1 MTNETID
8 QTTTPDQTLNQT
20 DFVPQRFINN
30 LQAAFIKVDNAV
42 ASFDPD
48 QKPIVDKNDRDNRQA
63 FEKISQLREE
73 YANKAIKNPTKKN
86 QYFSD
91 FINKSN
97 DLINKDN
104 LIAVD
109 SSVDSFKKFGDQ
121 RYQIF
126 TSWVSLQ
133 KDPSKINTQQIQNF
147 MENIIQPPISD
158 DKEKAEFLRSAKQS
172 FAGIIIGNQ
181 IRSDEKFMGVFD
193 EFLKARQEAE
203 KNAEPTGGDW
213 LDIFL
218 SFVFNKKQSS
228 DLKETLHQEP
238 RPDFEQNIATTTTD
252 IQGLPPEARDL
263 LDERGNF
270 SKFTLGDME
279 MLDVEGVADKDP
291 NYKFNQLLIH
301 NNALSSV
308 LMGSHS
314 GIEPE
319 KVSLLY
325 GDNGGPEA
333 RHDWNATVGYKNQQ
347 GSNVATLINAHL
359 NNGSGLVIAGNENG
373 IKNPSFYLY
382 KQDQLTGLKQ
392 ALSQEEIQNKV
403 DFMEF
408 LAQNNAKLD
417 NLSEKEKEKF
427 QTEIGNFQ
435 KDRKAYLDA
444 LGSDHIAFVSKK
456 DPKHLALV
464 TEFGNGEVSY
474 TLKDYGKKQDKALD
488 GETKTTLQGSLKYD
502 GVMFVDYS
510 NFKYTNV
517 SKSPDKG
524 LGATNGVSHLEANFS
539 KVAVFN
545 LPNLN
550 NLAITNYI
558 RRDLEDKLWAKGLSP
573 QEANKLIKDFLN
585 SNKELVGKVSNF
597 NKAVAEAKNTGNYDE
612 VKKAQKDLEKSLRKR
627 ESLEKEVAKKLES
640 RNDNKNR
647 MEAKAQANS
656 QKDKIFALIN
666 KEASKEA
673 RAAAFDPNLKG
684 VRSELSDK
692 LENINKNLK
701 DFGKSF
707 DELKNGK
714 NNDFSKAEETLK
726 ALKDSVKDLGINPEW
741 ISKIEN
747 LNAALNDFKNG
758 KNKDFSKV
766 TQAKSDLENSIKDV
780 IINQKI
786 TDKVDNLNQAVSETK
801 LTGNFSKVE
810 QALAELKNL
819 SLDLGKNSDLQFVR
833 DGVRG
838 TLVGNGLSKTEATT
852 LTKNFSDIRKELSE
866 KLFGKSNNNNN
877 GLKNN
882 EEPIYAQVNKKKA
895 GQATS
900 PEEPIYAQVARKMSV
915 KIDQLNEAASAI
927 NRKIDRINKIA
938 SAGKGVGGFSGAGQ
952 SASPEEPIYAQ
963 VAKKVS
969 AKIDQLNESASAIN
983 RKIDRI
989 NKIASAGKGV
999 GGFSGAGQSASP
1011 EEPIYAQ
1018 VAKKVRAKIDQLNE
1032 SASAINRKMDRI
1044 NKIAS
1049 AGKGVGGFRG
1059 AGQSASPEE
1068 PIYAQV
1074 AKKVR
1079 AKIDQLNE
1087 SASAINRKMDR
1098 INKIASAGKGVG
1110 GFSGAGQSASPE
1122 EPLYAQVAKKVR
1134 AKIDQLNES
1143 ASAINRKIDRINK
1156 IASAGKGVGGFRGA
1170 GQSASP
1176 EEPIYAQVAKKVSAK
1191 IDQLNE
1197 SASAINRKMDR
1208 INKIASAG
1216 KGVGGFSGAGQSASP
1231 EEPLYA
1237 QVAKKVSAKIDQLN
1251 ESASAINRKIDRI
1264 NKIASAGKGV
1274 GGFSGAGQSASPEEP
1289 LYAQVAKKV
1298 RAKIDQLNESASA
1311 INRKMDR
1318 INKIASAGK
1327 GVGGFR
1333 GAGQS
1338 ASPEEPL
1345 YAQVAKKVSAKIDQ
1359 LNESASAINRKI
1371 DRINKIASAGKGVGG
1386 FRGAGQSASPEEPL
1400 YAQVAK
1406 KVRAK
1411 IDQLNESASA
1421 INRKID
1427 RINKIASAGKGV
1439 GGFRGAGQS
1448 ASPEEPLYAQVA
1460 KKVRAKI
1467 DQLNESA
1474 SAINRKI
1481 DRINKIASAG
1491 KGVGGFSGA
1500 GQSASPEEPLYAQ
1513 VAKKV
1518 RAKIDQLNE
1527 SASAINRKM
1536 DRINKIASAGKGV
1549 GGFRGAGQSASPEE
1563 PLYAQVAKKVSAKI
1577 DQLNESASAINRK
1590 MDRINKIASAGKGV
1604 GGFRGAGQSAS
1615 PEEPIYAQVAKK
1627 VSAKIDQLNESASAI
1642 NRKMDR
1648 INKIASAGKG
1658 VGGFRGAGQSASPEE
1673 PLYAQV
1679 AKKVSAKIDQLNESA
1694 SAINRKIDR
1703 INKIA
1708 SAGKGVGGFSG
1719 AGQSASPEEPIYA
1732 QVAKKVSAKIDQLN
1746 ESASAINRKIDRIN
1760 KIASAGKGVGGFS
1773 GAGQS
1778 ASPEPIYATID
1789 FDEANQ
1795 AGFSLRRSAAV
1806 NDLSKVGLSREQEL
1820 TRRIGDLNQAVSEAK
1835 AGHFDKLEQK
1845 IDELK
1850 DSTKKNA
1857 LKLWVESA
1865 KQVPTGLQAK
1875 LDNYA
1880 TNSHTRI
1887 NSNVQS
1893 GTINEKA
1900 TGMLTQKNP
1909 EWLKLVNDK
1918 IVAHNVGSAH
1928 LSEYDKIGFN
1938 QKNMK
1943 DYSDSFKFSTKL
1955 NNAVKDIKSSFV
1967 QFLTNT
1973 FSTGSYSLMKA
1984 NVEHGVKNT
1993 TKGGFQKS

>member
-8 QTTTPDQTLNQT
+8 QATTPDQTPNQT

-30 LQAAFIKVDNAV
+30 LQVAFIKVDNAV
-42 ASFDPD
+42 ASFDPN

-73 YANKAIKNPTKKN
+73 YANKAIKNPAKKN

-133 KDPSKINTQQIQNF
+133 KDPSKINTQQIRNF

-181 IRSDEKFMGVFD
+181 IRSDQKFMGVFD
-193 EFLKARQEAE
+193 ESLKERQEAE
-203 KNAEPTGGDW
+203 KNAEPAGDW

-238 RPDFEQNIATTTTD
+238 RPDFEQNLATTTTD

-270 SKFTLGDME
+270 FKFTLGDME

-308 LMGSHS
+308 LMGGHS
-314 GIEPE
+314 NTEPE

-347 GSNVATLINAHL
+347 GSNVTTLINAHL
-359 NNGSGLVIAGNENG
+359 NNGSGLIIAGNENG

-382 KQDQLTGLKQ
+382 KEDQLTGLKQ
-392 ALSQEEIQNKV
+392 AMSQEEIQNKV

-408 LAQNNAKLD
+408 LARNNAKLD

-427 QTEIGNFQ
+427 KTEIGNFQ

-444 LGSDHIAFVSKK
+444 LGNDHIAFVSKK

-510 NFKYTNV
+510 NFKYTNA

-524 LGATNGVSHLEANFS
+524 VGATNGVSHLEANFS

-550 NLAITNYI
+550 NLAITNHI
-558 RRDLEDKLWAKGLSP
+558 RRDLEDKLLAKGLSP

-627 ESLEKEVAKKLES
+627 EHLEKEVVKKLES

-673 RAAAFDPNLKG
+673 RAAAFDPSLQDI
-684 VRSELSDK
+684 RSELSDK

-707 DELKNGK
+707 DDFKNGK

-780 IINQKI
+780 TINQKI
-786 TDKVDNLNQAVSETK
+786 TDGVDNLNQAVSEAK

-819 SLDLGKNSDLQFVR
+819 SLDQKNESFNVGKNSDLQSVR
-833 DGVRG
+833 DSVRG

-852 LTKNFSDIRKELSE
+852 LSKNFSDIRKELNE
-866 KLFGKSNNNNN
+866 KLFGNSNNNNN

-882 EEPIYAQVNKKKA
+882 EEPIYAQVNKKKT

-900 PEEPIYAQVARKMSV
+900 PEEHIYAQVAKKVSA
-915 KIDQLNEAASAI
+915 KIDQLNEATSAI

-938 SAGKGVGGFSGAGQ
+938 SAGKGVGGFSGAG
-952 SASPEEPIYAQ
+952 
-963 VAKKVS
+963 
-969 AKIDQLNESASAIN
+969 
-983 RKIDRI
+983 R
-989 NKIASAGKGV
+989 
-999 GGFSGAGQSASP
+999 
-1011 EEPIYAQ
+1011 
-1018 VAKKVRAKIDQLNE
+1018 
-1032 SASAINRKMDRI
+1032 
-1044 NKIAS
+1044 
-1049 AGKGVGGFRG
+1049 
-1059 AGQSASPEE
+1059 
-1068 PIYAQV
+1068 
-1074 AKKVR
+1074 
-1079 AKIDQLNE
+1079 
-1087 SASAINRKMDR
+1087 
-1098 INKIASAGKGVG
+1098 
-1110 GFSGAGQSASPE
+1110 
-1122 EPLYAQVAKKVR
+1122 
-1134 AKIDQLNES
+1134 
-1143 ASAINRKIDRINK
+1143 
-1156 IASAGKGVGGFRGA
+1156 
-1170 GQSASP
+1170 
-1176 EEPIYAQVAKKVSAK
+1176 
-1191 IDQLNE
+1191 
-1197 SASAINRKMDR
+1197 
-1208 INKIASAG
+1208 
-1216 KGVGGFSGAGQSASP
+1216 
-1231 EEPLYA
+1231 
-1237 QVAKKVSAKIDQLN
+1237 
-1251 ESASAINRKIDRI
+1251 
-1264 NKIASAGKGV
+1264 
-1274 GGFSGAGQSASPEEP
+1274 
-1289 LYAQVAKKV
+1289 
-1298 RAKIDQLNESASA
+1298 
-1311 INRKMDR
+1311 
-1318 INKIASAGK
+1318 
-1327 GVGGFR
+1327 
-1333 GAGQS
+1333 
-1338 ASPEEPL
+1338 
-1345 YAQVAKKVSAKIDQ
+1345 
-1359 LNESASAINRKI
+1359 
-1371 DRINKIASAGKGVGG
+1371 
-1386 FRGAGQSASPEEPL
+1386 
-1400 YAQVAK
+1400 
-1406 KVRAK
+1406 
-1411 IDQLNESASA
+1411 
-1421 INRKID
+1421 
-1427 RINKIASAGKGV
+1427 
-1439 GGFRGAGQS
+1439 
-1448 ASPEEPLYAQVA
+1448 
-1460 KKVRAKI
+1460 
-1467 DQLNESA
+1467 
-1474 SAINRKI
+1474 
-1481 DRINKIASAG
+1481 
-1491 KGVGGFSGA
+1491 
-1500 GQSASPEEPLYAQ
+1500 
-1513 VAKKV
+1513 
-1518 RAKIDQLNE
+1518 
-1527 SASAINRKM
+1527 
-1536 DRINKIASAGKGV
+1536 
-1549 GGFRGAGQSASPEE
+1549 
-1563 PLYAQVAKKVSAKI
+1563 
-1577 DQLNESASAINRK
+1577 
-1590 MDRINKIASAGKGV
+1590 
-1604 GGFRGAGQSAS
+1604 
-1615 PEEPIYAQVAKK
+1615 
-1627 VSAKIDQLNESASAI
+1627 
-1642 NRKMDR
+1642 
-1648 INKIASAGKG
+1648 
-1658 VGGFRGAGQSASPEE
+1658 
-1673 PLYAQV
+1673 
-1679 AKKVSAKIDQLNESA
+1679 
-1694 SAINRKIDR
+1694 
-1703 INKIA
+1703 
-1708 SAGKGVGGFSG
+1708 
-1719 AGQSASPEEPIYA
+1719 
-1732 QVAKKVSAKIDQLN
+1732 
-1746 ESASAINRKIDRIN
+1746 
-1760 KIASAGKGVGGFS
+1760 
-1773 GAGQS
+1773 S

-1789 FDEANQ
+1789 FDEVNQ
-1795 AGFSLRRSAAV
+1795 AGFPLKRYAAV
-1806 NDLSKVGLSREQEL
+1806 NELSKVGLSREQEL

-1835 AGHFDKLEQK
+1835 TGHFDKLEQK

-1865 KQVPTGLQAK
+1865 KQVPTSLQAK

-1887 NSNVQS
+1887 NSNVQN
-1893 GTINEKA
+1893 GAINERA

-1918 IVAHNVGSAH
+1918 IVAHNVGSTH

-1955 NNAVKDIKSSFV
+1955 NNAVKDIKSNFV
-1967 QFLTNT
+1967 QFLTNA
-1973 FSTGSYSLMKA
+1973 FSTGFYSLMKA

-1993 TKGGFQKS
+1993 TKSGFQKS

>member
-8 QTTTPDQTLNQT
+8 QTTTPDQTPNQT

-30 LQAAFIKVDNAV
+30 LQVAFIKVDNAV

-73 YANKAIKNPTKKN
+73 YANKAIKNPAKKN

-133 KDPSKINTQQIQNF
+133 KDPSQINTQQIQNF

-193 EFLKARQEAE
+193 ESLKARQEAE
-203 KNAEPTGGDW
+203 KNEEPAGGDW

-228 DLKETLHQEP
+228 DLKETLNQEP
-238 RPDFEQNIATTTTD
+238 RPDFEQNLATTTTD

-270 SKFTLGDME
+270 FKFTLGDME

-308 LMGSHS
+308 LMGGHS
-314 GIEPE
+314 NIEPE

-347 GSNVATLINAHL
+347 GNNVATLINAHL
-359 NNGSGLVIAGNENG
+359 NNGSGLIIAGNENG

-382 KQDQLTGLKQ
+382 KEDQLTGLKQ

-427 QTEIGNFQ
+427 QTEIENFQ

-444 LGSDHIAFVSKK
+444 LGNDHIAFVSKK

-488 GETKTTLQGSLKYD
+488 GETKTTLQGNLKYD
-502 GVMFVDYS
+502 GVMFVNYS
-510 NFKYTNV
+510 NFKYTNA

-524 LGATNGVSHLEANFS
+524 VGATNGVSHLEANLS

-558 RRDLEDKLWAKGLSP
+558 RRDLEDKLLAKGLSP

-597 NKAVAEAKNTGNYDE
+597 NKAVAEAKNTGNYDG

-627 ESLEKEVAKKLES
+627 EHLEKEVAKKLES

-666 KEASKEA
+666 QEASKEA

-707 DELKNGK
+707 DDFKNGK

-819 SLDLGKNSDLQFVR
+819 SLDLGKNSDLQKSVKN
-833 DGVRG
+833 GVNG

-852 LTKNFSDIRKELSE
+852 LTKNFSDIRKELNE
-866 KLFGKSNNNNN
+866 KLFGNSNNNNN
-877 GLKNN
+877 GLKN
-882 EEPIYAQVNKKKA
+882 EPIYAQVNKKKA
-895 GQATS
+895 GQ
-900 PEEPIYAQVARKMSV
+900 V
-915 KIDQLNEAASAI
+915 
-927 NRKIDRINKIA
+927 
-938 SAGKGVGGFSGAGQ
+938 
-952 SASPEEPIYAQ
+952 ASPEEPIYAQ

-969 AKIDQLNESASAIN
+969 AKIDQLNEATSAIN

-999 GGFSGAGQSASP
+999 GGF
-1011 EEPIYAQ
+1011 
-1018 VAKKVRAKIDQLNE
+1018 N
-1032 SASAINRKMDRI
+1032 
-1044 NKIAS
+1044 
-1049 AGKGVGGFRG
+1049 
-1059 AGQSASPEE
+1059 
-1068 PIYAQV
+1068 
-1074 AKKVR
+1074 
-1079 AKIDQLNE
+1079 
-1087 SASAINRKMDR
+1087 
-1098 INKIASAGKGVG
+1098 
-1110 GFSGAGQSASPE
+1110 
-1122 EPLYAQVAKKVR
+1122 
-1134 AKIDQLNES
+1134 
-1143 ASAINRKIDRINK
+1143 
-1156 IASAGKGVGGFRGA
+1156 
-1170 GQSASP
+1170 
-1176 EEPIYAQVAKKVSAK
+1176 
-1191 IDQLNE
+1191 
-1197 SASAINRKMDR
+1197 
-1208 INKIASAG
+1208 
-1216 KGVGGFSGAGQSASP
+1216 
-1231 EEPLYA
+1231 
-1237 QVAKKVSAKIDQLN
+1237 
-1251 ESASAINRKIDRI
+1251 
-1264 NKIASAGKGV
+1264 
-1274 GGFSGAGQSASPEEP
+1274 
-1289 LYAQVAKKV
+1289 
-1298 RAKIDQLNESASA
+1298 
-1311 INRKMDR
+1311 
-1318 INKIASAGK
+1318 
-1327 GVGGFR
+1327 
-1333 GAGQS
+1333 
-1338 ASPEEPL
+1338 
-1345 YAQVAKKVSAKIDQ
+1345 
-1359 LNESASAINRKI
+1359 
-1371 DRINKIASAGKGVGG
+1371 
-1386 FRGAGQSASPEEPL
+1386 
-1400 YAQVAK
+1400 
-1406 KVRAK
+1406 
-1411 IDQLNESASA
+1411 
-1421 INRKID
+1421 
-1427 RINKIASAGKGV
+1427 
-1439 GGFRGAGQS
+1439 
-1448 ASPEEPLYAQVA
+1448 
-1460 KKVRAKI
+1460 
-1467 DQLNESA
+1467 
-1474 SAINRKI
+1474 
-1481 DRINKIASAG
+1481 
-1491 KGVGGFSGA
+1491 
-1500 GQSASPEEPLYAQ
+1500 
-1513 VAKKV
+1513 
-1518 RAKIDQLNE
+1518 
-1527 SASAINRKM
+1527 
-1536 DRINKIASAGKGV
+1536 
-1549 GGFRGAGQSASPEE
+1549 
-1563 PLYAQVAKKVSAKI
+1563 
-1577 DQLNESASAINRK
+1577 
-1590 MDRINKIASAGKGV
+1590 
-1604 GGFRGAGQSAS
+1604 
-1615 PEEPIYAQVAKK
+1615 
-1627 VSAKIDQLNESASAI
+1627 
-1642 NRKMDR
+1642 
-1648 INKIASAGKG
+1648 
-1658 VGGFRGAGQSASPEE
+1658 
-1673 PLYAQV
+1673 
-1679 AKKVSAKIDQLNESA
+1679 
-1694 SAINRKIDR
+1694 
-1703 INKIA
+1703 
-1708 SAGKGVGGFSG
+1708 
-1719 AGQSASPEEPIYA
+1719 
-1732 QVAKKVSAKIDQLN
+1732 
-1746 ESASAINRKIDRIN
+1746 
-1760 KIASAGKGVGGFS
+1760 

-1795 AGFSLRRSAAV
+1795 AGFPLRRSAAV

-1835 AGHFDKLEQK
+1835 TGHFDKLEQK

-1893 GTINEKA
+1893 GGINEKA

-1993 TKGGFQKS
+1993 TKSGFQKS

>member
-8 QTTTPDQTLNQT
+8 QTTTPDQTLNPT

-30 LQAAFIKVDNAV
+30 LQVAFLKVDNA
-42 ASFDPD
+42 ATSFDPD

-73 YANKAIKNPTKKN
+73 YANKAIKNPAKKN

-104 LIAVD
+104 LIDVN

-133 KDPSKINTQQIQNF
+133 KDPSKINTQTIRNF

-181 IRSDEKFMGVFD
+181 IRSDQKFMGVFD
-193 EFLKARQEAE
+193 ESLKERQEAE
-203 KNAEPTGGDW
+203 KNAEPAGDW

-238 RPDFEQNIATTTTD
+238 RPDFEQNLATTTTD

-270 SKFTLGDME
+270 FKFTLGDME
-279 MLDVEGVADKDP
+279 MLDVEGVADNDP

-308 LMGSHS
+308 LMGGHS
-314 GIEPE
+314 SIEPE

-333 RHDWNATVGYKNQQ
+333 RHDWNATVGYKDQQ
-347 GSNVATLINAHL
+347 GNNVATIINVHMK
-359 NNGSGLVIAGNENG
+359 NGSGLIIAGNEDG

-382 KQDQLTGLKQ
+382 KEDQLTGLKQ
-392 ALSQEEIQNKV
+392 AMSQEEIQNKV

-408 LAQNNAKLD
+408 LARNNAKLD

-427 QTEIGNFQ
+427 QTEIENFQ

-444 LGSDHIAFVSKK
+444 LGNDHVAFVSKK

-488 GETKTTLQGSLKYD
+488 GEVKTTLQGSLKYD

-510 NFKYTNV
+510 NFKYTNA

-524 LGATNGVSHLEANFS
+524 VGTTNGVSHLEANFS

-558 RRDLEDKLWAKGLSP
+558 RRDLEDKLWARGLSP
-573 QEANKLIKDFLN
+573 QESNKLIKDFLN
-585 SNKELVGKVSNF
+585 SNKEMVGKVSNF

-627 ESLEKEVAKKLES
+627 EHLEKEVAKKLES

-758 KNKDFSKV
+758 KNNDFSKV

-786 TDKVDNLNQAVSETK
+786 TDKVDKLNQAVSETK
-801 LTGNFSKVE
+801 LTGDFSKVE
-810 QALAELKNL
+810 QALAELKSL
-819 SLDLGKNSDLQFVR
+819 SLDQKNESFNVGKNSDLQFVR
-833 DGVRG
+833 DSVRG
-838 TLVGNGLSKTEATT
+838 TLVGNGLSKTEATK
-852 LTKNFSDIRKELSE
+852 LSKNFSDIRKELSE
-866 KLFGKSNNNNN
+866 KLFGKSNSN

-882 EEPIYAQVNKKKA
+882 EEPIYAQVNKKKT
-895 GQATS
+895 GQA
-900 PEEPIYAQVARKMSV
+900 
-915 KIDQLNEAASAI
+915 
-927 NRKIDRINKIA
+927 
-938 SAGKGVGGFSGAGQ
+938 
-952 SASPEEPIYAQ
+952 ASPEEPIYAQ

-969 AKIDQLNESASAIN
+969 AKIDQLNEATSKIN
-983 RKIDRI
+983 AKIDRI

-999 GGFSGAGQSASP
+999 GGFSGAGRSASP
-1011 EEPIYAQ
+1011 E
-1018 VAKKVRAKIDQLNE
+1018 
-1032 SASAINRKMDRI
+1032 
-1044 NKIAS
+1044 
-1049 AGKGVGGFRG
+1049 
-1059 AGQSASPEE
+1059 
-1068 PIYAQV
+1068 
-1074 AKKVR
+1074 
-1079 AKIDQLNE
+1079 
-1087 SASAINRKMDR
+1087 
-1098 INKIASAGKGVG
+1098 
-1110 GFSGAGQSASPE
+1110 
-1122 EPLYAQVAKKVR
+1122 
-1134 AKIDQLNES
+1134 
-1143 ASAINRKIDRINK
+1143 
-1156 IASAGKGVGGFRGA
+1156 
-1170 GQSASP
+1170 
-1176 EEPIYAQVAKKVSAK
+1176 
-1191 IDQLNE
+1191 
-1197 SASAINRKMDR
+1197 
-1208 INKIASAG
+1208 
-1216 KGVGGFSGAGQSASP
+1216 
-1231 EEPLYA
+1231 
-1237 QVAKKVSAKIDQLN
+1237 
-1251 ESASAINRKIDRI
+1251 
-1264 NKIASAGKGV
+1264 
-1274 GGFSGAGQSASPEEP
+1274 
-1289 LYAQVAKKV
+1289 
-1298 RAKIDQLNESASA
+1298 
-1311 INRKMDR
+1311 
-1318 INKIASAGK
+1318 
-1327 GVGGFR
+1327 
-1333 GAGQS
+1333 
-1338 ASPEEPL
+1338 
-1345 YAQVAKKVSAKIDQ
+1345 
-1359 LNESASAINRKI
+1359 
-1371 DRINKIASAGKGVGG
+1371 
-1386 FRGAGQSASPEEPL
+1386 
-1400 YAQVAK
+1400 
-1406 KVRAK
+1406 
-1411 IDQLNESASA
+1411 
-1421 INRKID
+1421 
-1427 RINKIASAGKGV
+1427 
-1439 GGFRGAGQS
+1439 
-1448 ASPEEPLYAQVA
+1448 
-1460 KKVRAKI
+1460 
-1467 DQLNESA
+1467 
-1474 SAINRKI
+1474 
-1481 DRINKIASAG
+1481 
-1491 KGVGGFSGA
+1491 
-1500 GQSASPEEPLYAQ
+1500 
-1513 VAKKV
+1513 
-1518 RAKIDQLNE
+1518 
-1527 SASAINRKM
+1527 
-1536 DRINKIASAGKGV
+1536 
-1549 GGFRGAGQSASPEE
+1549 
-1563 PLYAQVAKKVSAKI
+1563 
-1577 DQLNESASAINRK
+1577 
-1590 MDRINKIASAGKGV
+1590 
-1604 GGFRGAGQSAS
+1604 
-1615 PEEPIYAQVAKK
+1615 
-1627 VSAKIDQLNESASAI
+1627 
-1642 NRKMDR
+1642 
-1648 INKIASAGKG
+1648 
-1658 VGGFRGAGQSASPEE
+1658 
-1673 PLYAQV
+1673 
-1679 AKKVSAKIDQLNESA
+1679 
-1694 SAINRKIDR
+1694 
-1703 INKIA
+1703 
-1708 SAGKGVGGFSG
+1708 
-1719 AGQSASPEEPIYA
+1719 
-1732 QVAKKVSAKIDQLN
+1732 
-1746 ESASAINRKIDRIN
+1746 
-1760 KIASAGKGVGGFS
+1760 
-1773 GAGQS
+1773 
-1778 ASPEPIYATID
+1778 EPIYATID
-1789 FDEANQ
+1789 FDETNQ
-1795 AGFSLRRSAAV
+1795 AGFPLRRSAGV

-1835 AGHFDKLEQK
+1835 TGHFDKLEQK

-1857 LKLWVESA
+1857 LKLYTESA
-1865 KQVPTGLQAK
+1865 KQVPTSLQAK

-1893 GTINEKA
+1893 GMINERA

-1909 EWLKLVNDK
+1909 EWLKLVNNK
-1918 IVAHNVGSAH
+1918 IVAHNVGSAP
-1928 LSEYDKIGFN
+1928 LSAYDNIGFN

-1943 DYSDSFKFSTKL
+1943 NYSDSFKFSTKL
-1955 NNAVKDIKSSFV
+1955 NSAIKDIKSNFV

-1973 FSTGSYSLMKA
+1973 FSQGSYNLMKA
-1984 NVEHGVKNT
+1984 NAELGVKNIN
-1993 TKGGFQKS
+1993 TKSGFQKS

>member
-1 MTNETID
+1 MANETIN
-8 QTTTPDQTLNQT
+8 QTTTPDQTPNPT

-30 LQAAFIKVDNAV
+30 LQVAFLKVDNAV

-73 YANKAIKNPTKKN
+73 YANKAIKNPAKKN

-181 IRSDEKFMGVFD
+181 IRSDQKFMGVFD
-193 EFLKARQEAE
+193 ESLKARQEAE
-203 KNAEPTGGDW
+203 KNAEPAGDW

-238 RPDFEQNIATTTTD
+238 RPDFEQNLATTTTD

-308 LMGSHS
+308 LMGGHS
-314 GIEPE
+314 SIEPE

-347 GSNVATLINAHL
+347 GNNVATLINAHL
-359 NNGSGLVIAGNENG
+359 NNGSGLIIAGNEDG

-382 KQDQLTGLKQ
+382 KEDQLTGLKQ
-392 ALSQEEIQNKV
+392 AMSQEEIQNKV

-408 LAQNNAKLD
+408 LAKNNAKLD

-427 QTEIGNFQ
+427 QTEIEDFQ
-435 KDRKAYLDA
+435 KDCKAYLDA
-444 LGSDHIAFVSKK
+444 LGNDHIAFVSKK
-456 DPKHLALV
+456 DQKHLALI

-488 GETKTTLQGSLKYD
+488 GEVKTTLQGNLKYD

-510 NFKYTNV
+510 NFKYTNA

-524 LGATNGVSHLEANFS
+524 VSATNGVSHLEANFS

-573 QEANKLIKDFLN
+573 QETNKLIKDFLN
-585 SNKELVGKVSNF
+585 SNKEMVGKVSNF
-597 NKAVAEAKNTGNYDE
+597 NQAVAEAKNTGNYDE

-627 ESLEKEVAKKLES
+627 EHLEKEVAKKLES

-666 KEASKEA
+666 QEASKEA

-684 VRSELSDK
+684 IRSELSDK

-758 KNKDFSKV
+758 KNNDFSKV

-801 LTGNFSKVE
+801 LTGDFSKVE

-819 SLDLGKNSDLQFVR
+819 SLDQKNESFNVGKNSDLQFVR
-833 DGVRG
+833 DSVRG
-838 TLVGNGLSKTEATT
+838 TLVGNGLSKTEATK
-852 LTKNFSDIRKELSE
+852 LSKNFSDIRKELSE
-866 KLFGKSNNNNN
+866 KLFGKSNNNSNA
-877 GLKNN
+877 LKNN

-895 GQATS
+895 GQA
-900 PEEPIYAQVARKMSV
+900 
-915 KIDQLNEAASAI
+915 
-927 NRKIDRINKIA
+927 
-938 SAGKGVGGFSGAGQ
+938 
-952 SASPEEPIYAQ
+952 ASPEEPIYAQ

-969 AKIDQLNESASAIN
+969 AKIDQLNEAT
-983 RKIDRI
+983 
-989 NKIASAGKGV
+989 
-999 GGFSGAGQSASP
+999 
-1011 EEPIYAQ
+1011 
-1018 VAKKVRAKIDQLNE
+1018 
-1032 SASAINRKMDRI
+1032 
-1044 NKIAS
+1044 
-1049 AGKGVGGFRG
+1049 
-1059 AGQSASPEE
+1059 
-1068 PIYAQV
+1068 
-1074 AKKVR
+1074 
-1079 AKIDQLNE
+1079 
-1087 SASAINRKMDR
+1087 
-1098 INKIASAGKGVG
+1098 
-1110 GFSGAGQSASPE
+1110 
-1122 EPLYAQVAKKVR
+1122 
-1134 AKIDQLNES
+1134 
-1143 ASAINRKIDRINK
+1143 
-1156 IASAGKGVGGFRGA
+1156 
-1170 GQSASP
+1170 
-1176 EEPIYAQVAKKVSAK
+1176 
-1191 IDQLNE
+1191 
-1197 SASAINRKMDR
+1197 
-1208 INKIASAG
+1208 
-1216 KGVGGFSGAGQSASP
+1216 
-1231 EEPLYA
+1231 
-1237 QVAKKVSAKIDQLN
+1237 
-1251 ESASAINRKIDRI
+1251 
-1264 NKIASAGKGV
+1264 
-1274 GGFSGAGQSASPEEP
+1274 
-1289 LYAQVAKKV
+1289 
-1298 RAKIDQLNESASA
+1298 
-1311 INRKMDR
+1311 
-1318 INKIASAGK
+1318 
-1327 GVGGFR
+1327 
-1333 GAGQS
+1333 
-1338 ASPEEPL
+1338 
-1345 YAQVAKKVSAKIDQ
+1345 
-1359 LNESASAINRKI
+1359 
-1371 DRINKIASAGKGVGG
+1371 
-1386 FRGAGQSASPEEPL
+1386 
-1400 YAQVAK
+1400 
-1406 KVRAK
+1406 
-1411 IDQLNESASA
+1411 
-1421 INRKID
+1421 
-1427 RINKIASAGKGV
+1427 
-1439 GGFRGAGQS
+1439 
-1448 ASPEEPLYAQVA
+1448 
-1460 KKVRAKI
+1460 
-1467 DQLNESA
+1467 
-1474 SAINRKI
+1474 
-1481 DRINKIASAG
+1481 
-1491 KGVGGFSGA
+1491 
-1500 GQSASPEEPLYAQ
+1500 
-1513 VAKKV
+1513 
-1518 RAKIDQLNE
+1518 
-1527 SASAINRKM
+1527 
-1536 DRINKIASAGKGV
+1536 
-1549 GGFRGAGQSASPEE
+1549 
-1563 PLYAQVAKKVSAKI
+1563 
-1577 DQLNESASAINRK
+1577 
-1590 MDRINKIASAGKGV
+1590 
-1604 GGFRGAGQSAS
+1604 
-1615 PEEPIYAQVAKK
+1615 
-1627 VSAKIDQLNESASAI
+1627 
-1642 NRKMDR
+1642 
-1648 INKIASAGKG
+1648 
-1658 VGGFRGAGQSASPEE
+1658 
-1673 PLYAQV
+1673 
-1679 AKKVSAKIDQLNESA
+1679 
-1694 SAINRKIDR
+1694 
-1703 INKIA
+1703 
-1708 SAGKGVGGFSG
+1708 
-1719 AGQSASPEEPIYA
+1719 
-1732 QVAKKVSAKIDQLN
+1732 
-1746 ESASAINRKIDRIN
+1746 SAINRKIDRIN

-1795 AGFSLRRSAAV
+1795 AGFPLRRYAGV
-1806 NDLSKVGLSREQEL
+1806 GDLSKVGLSREQEL

-1835 AGHFDKLEQK
+1835 TGHFGNLEQK

-1865 KQVPTGLQAK
+1865 KQVPTSLQAK

-1955 NNAVKDIKSSFV
+1955 NSAIKDIKSNFV

-1973 FSTGSYSLMKA
+1973 FSQGSYNLMKA

-1993 TKGGFQKS
+1993 NTKSGFQKS

>member
-8 QTTTPDQTLNQT
+8 QTTTPDQTPNPT

-30 LQAAFIKVDNAV
+30 LQVAFLKVDSAV

-48 QKPIVDKNDRDNRQA
+48 QKPIVDKNDKDNRQA
-63 FEKISQLREE
+63 FEEISQLREE
-73 YANKAIKNPTKKN
+73 YANKAIKNPAKKN

-133 KDPSKINTQQIQNF
+133 KDPSKINTQQIRNF

-181 IRSDEKFMGVFD
+181 IRSDQKFMGVFD
-193 EFLKARQEAE
+193 ESLKERQEAE
-203 KNAEPTGGDW
+203 KNAEPAGGDW

-238 RPDFEQNIATTTTD
+238 RPDFEQNLATTTTD

-308 LMGSHS
+308 LMGSHN

-333 RHDWNATVGYKNQQ
+333 RHDWNATVGYKDQQ

-359 NNGSGLVIAGNENG
+359 NNGSGLIIAGNEDG

-382 KQDQLTGLKQ
+382 KEDQLTGLKQ
-392 ALSQEEIQNKV
+392 AMSQEEIQNKV

-408 LAQNNAKLD
+408 LAKNNAKLD

-427 QTEIGNFQ
+427 QNEIEYFQ

-444 LGSDHIAFVSKK
+444 LGNDHIAFVSKK

-488 GETKTTLQGSLKYD
+488 GEVKTTLQGSLKYD

-510 NFKYTNV
+510 NFKYTNA

-524 LGATNGVSHLEANFS
+524 VGATNGVSHLEANFS

-558 RRDLEDKLWAKGLSP
+558 RRDLEDKLWAKGLSS

-585 SNKELVGKVSNF
+585 NNKELVGKVSNF
-597 NKAVAEAKNTGNYDE
+597 NQAVAEAKNTGNYDE

-627 ESLEKEVAKKLES
+627 EHLEKEVAKKLEN

-758 KNKDFSKV
+758 KNNDFSKV

-786 TDKVDNLNQAVSETK
+786 TDKVENLNQAVSETK
-801 LTGNFSKVE
+801 LTGDFSKVE

-819 SLDLGKNSDLQFVR
+819 SLDQKNESFNVGKNSDLQSVR
-833 DGVRG
+833 DSVRG
-838 TLVGNGLSKTEATT
+838 TLVGNGLSKTEATK
-852 LTKNFSDIRKELSE
+852 LSKNFSDIRKELSE
-866 KLFGKSNNNNN
+866 KLFGKSNSN

-895 GQATS
+895 GQAAN
-900 PEEPIYAQVARKMSV
+900 PEEPIYAQVAKKVSA
-915 KIDQLNEAASAI
+915 KIDQLNEATSAI

-938 SAGKGVGGFSGAGQ
+938 SAGKGVGGFS
-952 SASPEEPIYAQ
+952 
-963 VAKKVS
+963 
-969 AKIDQLNESASAIN
+969 
-983 RKIDRI
+983 R
-989 NKIASAGKGV
+989 
-999 GGFSGAGQSASP
+999 
-1011 EEPIYAQ
+1011 
-1018 VAKKVRAKIDQLNE
+1018 
-1032 SASAINRKMDRI
+1032 
-1044 NKIAS
+1044 
-1049 AGKGVGGFRG
+1049 
-1059 AGQSASPEE
+1059 
-1068 PIYAQV
+1068 
-1074 AKKVR
+1074 
-1079 AKIDQLNE
+1079 
-1087 SASAINRKMDR
+1087 
-1098 INKIASAGKGVG
+1098 
-1110 GFSGAGQSASPE
+1110 
-1122 EPLYAQVAKKVR
+1122 
-1134 AKIDQLNES
+1134 
-1143 ASAINRKIDRINK
+1143 
-1156 IASAGKGVGGFRGA
+1156 
-1170 GQSASP
+1170 
-1176 EEPIYAQVAKKVSAK
+1176 
-1191 IDQLNE
+1191 
-1197 SASAINRKMDR
+1197 
-1208 INKIASAG
+1208 
-1216 KGVGGFSGAGQSASP
+1216 
-1231 EEPLYA
+1231 
-1237 QVAKKVSAKIDQLN
+1237 
-1251 ESASAINRKIDRI
+1251 
-1264 NKIASAGKGV
+1264 
-1274 GGFSGAGQSASPEEP
+1274 
-1289 LYAQVAKKV
+1289 
-1298 RAKIDQLNESASA
+1298 
-1311 INRKMDR
+1311 
-1318 INKIASAGK
+1318 
-1327 GVGGFR
+1327 
-1333 GAGQS
+1333 
-1338 ASPEEPL
+1338 
-1345 YAQVAKKVSAKIDQ
+1345 
-1359 LNESASAINRKI
+1359 
-1371 DRINKIASAGKGVGG
+1371 
-1386 FRGAGQSASPEEPL
+1386 
-1400 YAQVAK
+1400 
-1406 KVRAK
+1406 
-1411 IDQLNESASA
+1411 
-1421 INRKID
+1421 
-1427 RINKIASAGKGV
+1427 
-1439 GGFRGAGQS
+1439 
-1448 ASPEEPLYAQVA
+1448 
-1460 KKVRAKI
+1460 
-1467 DQLNESA
+1467 
-1474 SAINRKI
+1474 
-1481 DRINKIASAG
+1481 
-1491 KGVGGFSGA
+1491 
-1500 GQSASPEEPLYAQ
+1500 
-1513 VAKKV
+1513 
-1518 RAKIDQLNE
+1518 
-1527 SASAINRKM
+1527 
-1536 DRINKIASAGKGV
+1536 
-1549 GGFRGAGQSASPEE
+1549 
-1563 PLYAQVAKKVSAKI
+1563 
-1577 DQLNESASAINRK
+1577 
-1590 MDRINKIASAGKGV
+1590 
-1604 GGFRGAGQSAS
+1604 
-1615 PEEPIYAQVAKK
+1615 
-1627 VSAKIDQLNESASAI
+1627 
-1642 NRKMDR
+1642 
-1648 INKIASAGKG
+1648 
-1658 VGGFRGAGQSASPEE
+1658 
-1673 PLYAQV
+1673 
-1679 AKKVSAKIDQLNESA
+1679 
-1694 SAINRKIDR
+1694 
-1703 INKIA
+1703 
-1708 SAGKGVGGFSG
+1708 
-1719 AGQSASPEEPIYA
+1719 
-1732 QVAKKVSAKIDQLN
+1732 
-1746 ESASAINRKIDRIN
+1746 
-1760 KIASAGKGVGGFS
+1760 
-1773 GAGQS
+1773 AGQS

-1795 AGFSLRRSAAV
+1795 AGFPLKRYAGV

-1820 TRRIGDLNQAVSEAK
+1820 TRRIGDLSQAVSEAK
-1835 AGHFDKLEQK
+1835 TGHFGNLEQK

-1850 DSTKKNA
+1850 DSTKNNA
-1857 LKLWVESA
+1857 SKLWVESA

-1887 NSNVQS
+1887 NSNVQN
-1893 GTINEKA
+1893 GAINEKV

-1943 DYSDSFKFSTKL
+1943 GYSDSFKFSTKL
-1955 NNAVKDIKSSFV
+1955 SNAVKDIKSNFV
-1967 QFLTNT
+1967 QFLTNA
-1973 FSTGSYSLMKA
+1973 FSAGAYSLAKA
-1984 NVEHGVKNT
+1984 NAELGVKNIN
-1993 TKGGFQKS
+1993 TKSGFQKS

>member
-8 QTTTPDQTLNQT
+8 QTTTPDQTLNPA

-30 LQAAFIKVDNAV
+30 LQVAFIKVDSAV

-73 YANKAIKNPTKKN
+73 YANKAIKNPAKKN

-133 KDPSKINTQQIQNF
+133 KDPSKINTGQIRNF

-193 EFLKARQEAE
+193 ESLKERQEAE
-203 KNAEPTGGDW
+203 KNAEPSGGDW

-238 RPDFEQNIATTTTD
+238 RPDFEQNLATTTTD

-314 GIEPE
+314 SIEPE

-347 GSNVATLINAHL
+347 GNNVATLINAHL
-359 NNGSGLVIAGNENG
+359 HNGSGLIIAGNEDG

-382 KQDQLTGLKQ
+382 KEDQLTGLKQ
-392 ALSQEEIQNKV
+392 AMSQEEIQNKV

-444 LGSDHIAFVSKK
+444 LGNDHVAFVSKK
-456 DPKHLALV
+456 DNKHLALV

-502 GVMFVDYS
+502 GVMFVNYS
-510 NFKYTNV
+510 NFKYTNA
-517 SKSPDKG
+517 SKSLDKG
-524 LGATNGVSHLEANFS
+524 VGATNGVSHLEANFS

-550 NLAITNYI
+550 NLAITNHI

-627 ESLEKEVAKKLES
+627 EHLEKEVAKKLES
-640 RNDNKNR
+640 RNDNKNRNR

-707 DELKNGK
+707 DDFKNGK

-819 SLDLGKNSDLQFVR
+819 SLDLGKNSDLQKSVKN
-833 DGVRG
+833 GVNG

-852 LTKNFSDIRKELSE
+852 LTKNFSDIRKELNE
-866 KLFGKSNNNNN
+866 KLFGNSNNNNN

-882 EEPIYAQVNKKKA
+882 TEPIYAKVNKKKT
-895 GQATS
+895 GQVAS
-900 PEEPIYAQVARKMSV
+900 PEEPIYAQVAKKVSA
-915 KIDQLNEAASAI
+915 KIDQLNEATSAI

-938 SAGKGVGGFSGAGQ
+938 SAGKGVGGFSGAG
-952 SASPEEPIYAQ
+952 
-963 VAKKVS
+963 
-969 AKIDQLNESASAIN
+969 
-983 RKIDRI
+983 R
-989 NKIASAGKGV
+989 
-999 GGFSGAGQSASP
+999 
-1011 EEPIYAQ
+1011 
-1018 VAKKVRAKIDQLNE
+1018 
-1032 SASAINRKMDRI
+1032 
-1044 NKIAS
+1044 
-1049 AGKGVGGFRG
+1049 
-1059 AGQSASPEE
+1059 
-1068 PIYAQV
+1068 
-1074 AKKVR
+1074 
-1079 AKIDQLNE
+1079 
-1087 SASAINRKMDR
+1087 
-1098 INKIASAGKGVG
+1098 
-1110 GFSGAGQSASPE
+1110 
-1122 EPLYAQVAKKVR
+1122 
-1134 AKIDQLNES
+1134 
-1143 ASAINRKIDRINK
+1143 
-1156 IASAGKGVGGFRGA
+1156 
-1170 GQSASP
+1170 
-1176 EEPIYAQVAKKVSAK
+1176 
-1191 IDQLNE
+1191 
-1197 SASAINRKMDR
+1197 
-1208 INKIASAG
+1208 
-1216 KGVGGFSGAGQSASP
+1216 
-1231 EEPLYA
+1231 
-1237 QVAKKVSAKIDQLN
+1237 
-1251 ESASAINRKIDRI
+1251 
-1264 NKIASAGKGV
+1264 
-1274 GGFSGAGQSASPEEP
+1274 
-1289 LYAQVAKKV
+1289 
-1298 RAKIDQLNESASA
+1298 
-1311 INRKMDR
+1311 
-1318 INKIASAGK
+1318 
-1327 GVGGFR
+1327 
-1333 GAGQS
+1333 
-1338 ASPEEPL
+1338 
-1345 YAQVAKKVSAKIDQ
+1345 
-1359 LNESASAINRKI
+1359 
-1371 DRINKIASAGKGVGG
+1371 
-1386 FRGAGQSASPEEPL
+1386 
-1400 YAQVAK
+1400 
-1406 KVRAK
+1406 
-1411 IDQLNESASA
+1411 
-1421 INRKID
+1421 
-1427 RINKIASAGKGV
+1427 
-1439 GGFRGAGQS
+1439 
-1448 ASPEEPLYAQVA
+1448 
-1460 KKVRAKI
+1460 
-1467 DQLNESA
+1467 
-1474 SAINRKI
+1474 
-1481 DRINKIASAG
+1481 
-1491 KGVGGFSGA
+1491 
-1500 GQSASPEEPLYAQ
+1500 
-1513 VAKKV
+1513 
-1518 RAKIDQLNE
+1518 
-1527 SASAINRKM
+1527 
-1536 DRINKIASAGKGV
+1536 
-1549 GGFRGAGQSASPEE
+1549 
-1563 PLYAQVAKKVSAKI
+1563 
-1577 DQLNESASAINRK
+1577 
-1590 MDRINKIASAGKGV
+1590 
-1604 GGFRGAGQSAS
+1604 
-1615 PEEPIYAQVAKK
+1615 
-1627 VSAKIDQLNESASAI
+1627 
-1642 NRKMDR
+1642 
-1648 INKIASAGKG
+1648 
-1658 VGGFRGAGQSASPEE
+1658 
-1673 PLYAQV
+1673 
-1679 AKKVSAKIDQLNESA
+1679 
-1694 SAINRKIDR
+1694 
-1703 INKIA
+1703 
-1708 SAGKGVGGFSG
+1708 
-1719 AGQSASPEEPIYA
+1719 
-1732 QVAKKVSAKIDQLN
+1732 
-1746 ESASAINRKIDRIN
+1746 
-1760 KIASAGKGVGGFS
+1760 
-1773 GAGQS
+1773 S

-1795 AGFSLRRSAAV
+1795 AGFPLRRYAAV

-1820 TRRIGDLNQAVSEAK
+1820 TRKIGDLNQAVSEAK
-1835 AGHFDKLEQK
+1835 IGHFDNLEQK

-1865 KQVPTGLQAK
+1865 KQVPTSLQAK

-1880 TNSHTRI
+1880 INSHTRI
-1887 NSNVQS
+1887 NSNVQG

-1943 DYSDSFKFSTKL
+1943 GYSDSFKFSTKL

-1993 TKGGFQKS
+1993 TKSGFQKS

>member
-8 QTTTPDQTLNQT
+8 QTTTPDQIPNPT

-30 LQAAFIKVDNAV
+30 LQVAFLKVDNAV

-97 DLINKDN
+97 DLIDKDN
-104 LIAVD
+104 LIDVN

-133 KDPSKINTQQIQNF
+133 KDPSKINTQQILNF

-193 EFLKARQEAE
+193 ESLKERQEAG
-203 KNAEPTGGDW
+203 KNAEPAGGDW

-228 DLKETLHQEP
+228 DLKETLNQEP

-279 MLDVEGVADKDP
+279 MLDVEGVADNDP

-308 LMGSHS
+308 LMGGHS
-314 GIEPE
+314 NIEPE

-333 RHDWNATVGYKNQQ
+333 RHDWNATVGYKDQQ
-347 GSNVATLINAHL
+347 GNNVATLINAHL
-359 NNGSGLVIAGNENG
+359 RNGSGLVIAGSENG

-408 LAQNNAKLD
+408 LAKNNARLD

-427 QTEIGNFQ
+427 QNEIEDFQ

-444 LGSDHIAFVSKK
+444 LGNDHIAFVSKK

-464 TEFGNGEVSY
+464 TEFGNGELSY

-488 GETKTTLQGSLKYD
+488 RETKTTLQGNLKYD
-502 GVMFVDYS
+502 GVMFVNYS
-510 NFKYTNV
+510 NFKYTNA

-524 LGATNGVSHLEANFS
+524 VGATNGVSHLEANLS

-573 QEANKLIKDFLN
+573 QEASKLIKDFLN

-612 VKKAQKDLEKSLRKR
+612 VKKAQKDLEKSIRKR
-627 ESLEKEVAKKLES
+627 EHLEKEVAKKLES

-647 MEAKAQANS
+647 MEAKSQANS

-666 KEASKEA
+666 QEASKEA
-673 RAAAFDPNLKG
+673 RVVAFDPNLKG
-684 VRSELSDK
+684 IRSELSDK

-707 DELKNGK
+707 DELKNG
-714 NNDFSKAEETLK
+714 NNKDFSKAEETLK

-780 IINQKI
+780 SINQKI
-786 TDKVDNLNQAVSETK
+786 TDKVDNLNQAVSEAK

-819 SLDLGKNSDLQFVR
+819 SFGKNSDLQKSVKN
-833 DGVRG
+833 GVNG
-838 TLVGNGLSKTEATT
+838 TLFGNGLSKTEATT
-852 LTKNFSDIRKELSE
+852 LTKNFSDIRKELNE
-866 KLFGKSNNNNN
+866 KLFGNSNNNNN

-882 EEPIYAQVNKKKA
+882 TEPIYAQVNKKKAGQAASPEEPIYAQVNKKKA
-895 GQATS
+895 GQAAS
-900 PEEPIYAQVARKMSV
+900 PEESIYAQIAKKVSV
-915 KIDQLNEAASAI
+915 KIDQLNEATSKI

-938 SAGKGVGGFSGAGQ
+938 SAGKGVGGFSGA
-952 SASPEEPIYAQ
+952 E
-963 VAKKVS
+963 
-969 AKIDQLNESASAIN
+969 
-983 RKIDRI
+983 R
-989 NKIASAGKGV
+989 
-999 GGFSGAGQSASP
+999 
-1011 EEPIYAQ
+1011 
-1018 VAKKVRAKIDQLNE
+1018 
-1032 SASAINRKMDRI
+1032 
-1044 NKIAS
+1044 
-1049 AGKGVGGFRG
+1049 
-1059 AGQSASPEE
+1059 
-1068 PIYAQV
+1068 
-1074 AKKVR
+1074 
-1079 AKIDQLNE
+1079 
-1087 SASAINRKMDR
+1087 
-1098 INKIASAGKGVG
+1098 
-1110 GFSGAGQSASPE
+1110 
-1122 EPLYAQVAKKVR
+1122 
-1134 AKIDQLNES
+1134 
-1143 ASAINRKIDRINK
+1143 
-1156 IASAGKGVGGFRGA
+1156 
-1170 GQSASP
+1170 
-1176 EEPIYAQVAKKVSAK
+1176 
-1191 IDQLNE
+1191 
-1197 SASAINRKMDR
+1197 
-1208 INKIASAG
+1208 
-1216 KGVGGFSGAGQSASP
+1216 
-1231 EEPLYA
+1231 
-1237 QVAKKVSAKIDQLN
+1237 
-1251 ESASAINRKIDRI
+1251 
-1264 NKIASAGKGV
+1264 
-1274 GGFSGAGQSASPEEP
+1274 
-1289 LYAQVAKKV
+1289 
-1298 RAKIDQLNESASA
+1298 
-1311 INRKMDR
+1311 
-1318 INKIASAGK
+1318 
-1327 GVGGFR
+1327 
-1333 GAGQS
+1333 
-1338 ASPEEPL
+1338 
-1345 YAQVAKKVSAKIDQ
+1345 
-1359 LNESASAINRKI
+1359 
-1371 DRINKIASAGKGVGG
+1371 
-1386 FRGAGQSASPEEPL
+1386 
-1400 YAQVAK
+1400 
-1406 KVRAK
+1406 
-1411 IDQLNESASA
+1411 
-1421 INRKID
+1421 
-1427 RINKIASAGKGV
+1427 
-1439 GGFRGAGQS
+1439 
-1448 ASPEEPLYAQVA
+1448 
-1460 KKVRAKI
+1460 
-1467 DQLNESA
+1467 
-1474 SAINRKI
+1474 
-1481 DRINKIASAG
+1481 
-1491 KGVGGFSGA
+1491 
-1500 GQSASPEEPLYAQ
+1500 
-1513 VAKKV
+1513 
-1518 RAKIDQLNE
+1518 
-1527 SASAINRKM
+1527 
-1536 DRINKIASAGKGV
+1536 
-1549 GGFRGAGQSASPEE
+1549 
-1563 PLYAQVAKKVSAKI
+1563 
-1577 DQLNESASAINRK
+1577 
-1590 MDRINKIASAGKGV
+1590 
-1604 GGFRGAGQSAS
+1604 
-1615 PEEPIYAQVAKK
+1615 
-1627 VSAKIDQLNESASAI
+1627 
-1642 NRKMDR
+1642 
-1648 INKIASAGKG
+1648 
-1658 VGGFRGAGQSASPEE
+1658 
-1673 PLYAQV
+1673 
-1679 AKKVSAKIDQLNESA
+1679 
-1694 SAINRKIDR
+1694 
-1703 INKIA
+1703 
-1708 SAGKGVGGFSG
+1708 
-1719 AGQSASPEEPIYA
+1719 
-1732 QVAKKVSAKIDQLN
+1732 
-1746 ESASAINRKIDRIN
+1746 
-1760 KIASAGKGVGGFS
+1760 
-1773 GAGQS
+1773 S

-1795 AGFSLRRSAAV
+1795 AGFPLRRSAAV

-1820 TRRIGDLNQAVSEAK
+1820 TRRIGDLDQAVSEAK
-1835 AGHFDKLEQK
+1835 TGHFGKLEQK

-1857 LKLWVESA
+1857 VSLWVESA
-1865 KQVPTGLQAK
+1865 KQVPTGLSAK

-1887 NSNVQS
+1887 NSNVKN
-1893 GTINEKA
+1893 GAVNEKV

-1918 IVAHNVGSAH
+1918 IVAHNVGSIP
-1928 LSEYDKIGFN
+1928 LSDYDKIGFN

-1973 FSTGSYSLMKA
+1973 FSTGSYSLMEA
-1984 NVEHGVKNT
+1984 EHGVKNIN
-1993 TKGGFQKS
+1993 TKSGFQKS

>member
-8 QTTTPDQTLNQT
+8 QTTTPDQTLNPT

-30 LQAAFIKVDNAV
+30 LQVAFLKVDSAV

-73 YANKAIKNPTKKN
+73 YANKAIKNPAKKN

-97 DLINKDN
+97 DLIDKDN

-133 KDPSKINTQQIQNF
+133 KDPSKINTQQIRNF

-181 IRSDEKFMGVFD
+181 IRSDQKFMGVFD
-193 EFLKARQEAE
+193 EFLKERQEAE
-203 KNAEPTGGDW
+203 KNAEPAGDW
-213 LDIFL
+213 LDLFL

-238 RPDFEQNIATTTTD
+238 RPDFEQNLATTTTD

-308 LMGSHS
+308 LMGGHS
-314 GIEPE
+314 SIEPE
-319 KVSLLY
+319 KVALLY

-333 RHDWNATVGYKNQQ
+333 RHDWNATVGYKDQQ

-359 NNGSGLVIAGNENG
+359 NNGSGLIIAGNEDG

-382 KQDQLTGLKQ
+382 KEDQLTGLKQ
-392 ALSQEEIQNKV
+392 AMSQEEIQNKV

-408 LAQNNAKLD
+408 LAKNNAKLD

-427 QTEIGNFQ
+427 QAEIENFQ

-444 LGSDHIAFVSKK
+444 LGNDHIAFVSKK

-488 GETKTTLQGSLKYD
+488 GEVKTTLQGNLKYD

-510 NFKYTNV
+510 NFKYTNA

-524 LGATNGVSHLEANFS
+524 VGATNGVSHLEANFS

-558 RRDLEDKLWAKGLSP
+558 RRDLEDKLYAKGLSP

-585 SNKELVGKVSNF
+585 SNKEMVGKVSNL
-597 NKAVAEAKNTGNYDE
+597 NKAVVEAKNTGNYDE

-627 ESLEKEVAKKLES
+627 EHLEKEVAKKLES

-684 VRSELSDK
+684 IRSELSDK

-810 QALAELKNL
+810 QALAELKSL
-819 SLDLGKNSDLQFVR
+819 SLDQKNESFNDGKNSDLQFVR
-833 DGVRG
+833 DSVRG
-838 TLVGNGLSKTEATT
+838 TLVGNGLSKTEATN
-852 LTKNFSDIRKELSE
+852 LSKNFSDIRKELNE
-866 KLFGKSNNNNN
+866 KLFGNSNNNNN

-882 EEPIYAQVNKKKA
+882 TEPIYAQVNKKKT
-895 GQATS
+895 GQAAS
-900 PEEPIYAQVARKMSV
+900 PEEPIYAQVAKKVSA
-915 KIDQLNEAASAI
+915 KIDQLNEATSAI

-938 SAGKGVGGFSGAGQ
+938 SAGKGVGGFSGAG
-952 SASPEEPIYAQ
+952 
-963 VAKKVS
+963 
-969 AKIDQLNESASAIN
+969 
-983 RKIDRI
+983 R
-989 NKIASAGKGV
+989 
-999 GGFSGAGQSASP
+999 
-1011 EEPIYAQ
+1011 
-1018 VAKKVRAKIDQLNE
+1018 
-1032 SASAINRKMDRI
+1032 
-1044 NKIAS
+1044 
-1049 AGKGVGGFRG
+1049 
-1059 AGQSASPEE
+1059 
-1068 PIYAQV
+1068 
-1074 AKKVR
+1074 
-1079 AKIDQLNE
+1079 
-1087 SASAINRKMDR
+1087 
-1098 INKIASAGKGVG
+1098 
-1110 GFSGAGQSASPE
+1110 
-1122 EPLYAQVAKKVR
+1122 
-1134 AKIDQLNES
+1134 
-1143 ASAINRKIDRINK
+1143 
-1156 IASAGKGVGGFRGA
+1156 
-1170 GQSASP
+1170 
-1176 EEPIYAQVAKKVSAK
+1176 
-1191 IDQLNE
+1191 
-1197 SASAINRKMDR
+1197 
-1208 INKIASAG
+1208 
-1216 KGVGGFSGAGQSASP
+1216 
-1231 EEPLYA
+1231 
-1237 QVAKKVSAKIDQLN
+1237 
-1251 ESASAINRKIDRI
+1251 
-1264 NKIASAGKGV
+1264 
-1274 GGFSGAGQSASPEEP
+1274 
-1289 LYAQVAKKV
+1289 
-1298 RAKIDQLNESASA
+1298 
-1311 INRKMDR
+1311 
-1318 INKIASAGK
+1318 
-1327 GVGGFR
+1327 
-1333 GAGQS
+1333 
-1338 ASPEEPL
+1338 
-1345 YAQVAKKVSAKIDQ
+1345 
-1359 LNESASAINRKI
+1359 
-1371 DRINKIASAGKGVGG
+1371 
-1386 FRGAGQSASPEEPL
+1386 
-1400 YAQVAK
+1400 
-1406 KVRAK
+1406 
-1411 IDQLNESASA
+1411 
-1421 INRKID
+1421 
-1427 RINKIASAGKGV
+1427 
-1439 GGFRGAGQS
+1439 
-1448 ASPEEPLYAQVA
+1448 
-1460 KKVRAKI
+1460 
-1467 DQLNESA
+1467 
-1474 SAINRKI
+1474 
-1481 DRINKIASAG
+1481 
-1491 KGVGGFSGA
+1491 
-1500 GQSASPEEPLYAQ
+1500 
-1513 VAKKV
+1513 
-1518 RAKIDQLNE
+1518 
-1527 SASAINRKM
+1527 
-1536 DRINKIASAGKGV
+1536 
-1549 GGFRGAGQSASPEE
+1549 
-1563 PLYAQVAKKVSAKI
+1563 
-1577 DQLNESASAINRK
+1577 
-1590 MDRINKIASAGKGV
+1590 
-1604 GGFRGAGQSAS
+1604 
-1615 PEEPIYAQVAKK
+1615 
-1627 VSAKIDQLNESASAI
+1627 
-1642 NRKMDR
+1642 
-1648 INKIASAGKG
+1648 
-1658 VGGFRGAGQSASPEE
+1658 
-1673 PLYAQV
+1673 
-1679 AKKVSAKIDQLNESA
+1679 
-1694 SAINRKIDR
+1694 
-1703 INKIA
+1703 
-1708 SAGKGVGGFSG
+1708 
-1719 AGQSASPEEPIYA
+1719 
-1732 QVAKKVSAKIDQLN
+1732 
-1746 ESASAINRKIDRIN
+1746 
-1760 KIASAGKGVGGFS
+1760 
-1773 GAGQS
+1773 S

-1795 AGFSLRRSAAV
+1795 AGFPLRRSAAV

-1835 AGHFDKLEQK
+1835 TGHFDKLEQK

-1865 KQVPTGLQAK
+1865 KQVPTSLQAK

-1887 NSNVQS
+1887 NSNVQG

-1918 IVAHNVGSAH
+1918 IVAHNVGSTH

-1943 DYSDSFKFSTKL
+1943 GYSDSFKFSTKL

-1973 FSTGSYSLMKA
+1973 FSQGSYNLMKA
-1984 NVEHGVKNT
+1984 NAELGVKNT
-1993 TKGGFQKS
+1993 NTKSGFQKS

>member
-8 QTTTPDQTLNQT
+8 QTITPDQTLNPT

-30 LQAAFIKVDNAV
+30 LQVAFLKVDNAV
-42 ASFDPD
+42 ASFDSD

-73 YANKAIKNPTKKN
+73 YANKAIKNPAKKN

-133 KDPSKINTQQIQNF
+133 KDPSEINTQTIRNF

-193 EFLKARQEAE
+193 ESLKARQEAE
-203 KNAEPTGGDW
+203 KNAEPAGGDW

-279 MLDVEGVADKDP
+279 MLDVEGVADIDP

-301 NNALSSV
+301 NNALSSM

-314 GIEPE
+314 NIEPE

-347 GSNVATLINAHL
+347 GNNVATLINAHL
-359 NNGSGLVIAGNENG
+359 RNGSGLVIAGNEDG

-408 LAQNNAKLD
+408 LAQNNARLD

-444 LGSDHIAFVSKK
+444 LGNDHIAFVSKK

-464 TEFGNGEVSY
+464 TEFGNGELSY

-488 GETKTTLQGSLKYD
+488 GETKTTLQGNLKYD
-502 GVMFVDYS
+502 GVMFVNYS
-510 NFKYTNV
+510 NFKYTNA

-524 LGATNGVSHLEANFS
+524 VGATNGVSHLEANLS

-558 RRDLEDKLWAKGLSP
+558 RRDLEGKLWAKGLTS

-612 VKKAQKDLEKSLRKR
+612 VKKAQKDLEKSIRKR
-627 ESLEKEVAKKLES
+627 EHLEKEVAKKLES

-656 QKDKIFALIN
+656 QKDKIFVLIN
-666 KEASKEA
+666 QEASKEA

-684 VRSELSDK
+684 IRIELSDK

-701 DFGKSF
+701 DFNKSF
-707 DELKNGK
+707 DELKNG
-714 NNDFSKAEETLK
+714 NNKDFSKAEETLK
-726 ALKDSVKDLGINPEW
+726 TLKDSMKDLGINPEW
-741 ISKIEN
+741 ISKVEN

-780 IINQKI
+780 SINQEI
-786 TDKVDNLNQAVSETK
+786 TDKVDNLNQAVSEAK
-801 LTGNFSKVE
+801 LTGDFSKVE

-819 SLDLGKNSDLQFVR
+819 SLDQIGKNSDLQSVR
-833 DGVRG
+833 DSVRG
-838 TLVGNGLSKTEATT
+838 TLVGNGLSKTEATN
-852 LTKNFSDIRKELSE
+852 LSKNFSDIRKELNE
-866 KLFGKSNNNNN
+866 KLFGNFNNNNNN

-882 EEPIYAQVNKKKA
+882 EEPIYAKVNKKKAEQAASPEEPIYAQVNKKKT

-900 PEEPIYAQVARKMSV
+900 PEEPIYTQVAKKVNARIDRLNKIASTING
-915 KIDQLNEAASAI
+915 KIDQLNRTASA
-927 NRKIDRINKIA
+927 N
-938 SAGKGVGGFSGAGQ
+938 KGVGGFSGAG
-952 SASPEEPIYAQ
+952 
-963 VAKKVS
+963 
-969 AKIDQLNESASAIN
+969 
-983 RKIDRI
+983 R
-989 NKIASAGKGV
+989 
-999 GGFSGAGQSASP
+999 
-1011 EEPIYAQ
+1011 
-1018 VAKKVRAKIDQLNE
+1018 
-1032 SASAINRKMDRI
+1032 
-1044 NKIAS
+1044 
-1049 AGKGVGGFRG
+1049 
-1059 AGQSASPEE
+1059 
-1068 PIYAQV
+1068 
-1074 AKKVR
+1074 
-1079 AKIDQLNE
+1079 
-1087 SASAINRKMDR
+1087 
-1098 INKIASAGKGVG
+1098 
-1110 GFSGAGQSASPE
+1110 
-1122 EPLYAQVAKKVR
+1122 
-1134 AKIDQLNES
+1134 
-1143 ASAINRKIDRINK
+1143 
-1156 IASAGKGVGGFRGA
+1156 
-1170 GQSASP
+1170 
-1176 EEPIYAQVAKKVSAK
+1176 
-1191 IDQLNE
+1191 
-1197 SASAINRKMDR
+1197 
-1208 INKIASAG
+1208 
-1216 KGVGGFSGAGQSASP
+1216 
-1231 EEPLYA
+1231 
-1237 QVAKKVSAKIDQLN
+1237 
-1251 ESASAINRKIDRI
+1251 
-1264 NKIASAGKGV
+1264 
-1274 GGFSGAGQSASPEEP
+1274 
-1289 LYAQVAKKV
+1289 
-1298 RAKIDQLNESASA
+1298 
-1311 INRKMDR
+1311 
-1318 INKIASAGK
+1318 
-1327 GVGGFR
+1327 
-1333 GAGQS
+1333 
-1338 ASPEEPL
+1338 
-1345 YAQVAKKVSAKIDQ
+1345 
-1359 LNESASAINRKI
+1359 
-1371 DRINKIASAGKGVGG
+1371 
-1386 FRGAGQSASPEEPL
+1386 
-1400 YAQVAK
+1400 
-1406 KVRAK
+1406 
-1411 IDQLNESASA
+1411 
-1421 INRKID
+1421 
-1427 RINKIASAGKGV
+1427 
-1439 GGFRGAGQS
+1439 
-1448 ASPEEPLYAQVA
+1448 
-1460 KKVRAKI
+1460 
-1467 DQLNESA
+1467 
-1474 SAINRKI
+1474 
-1481 DRINKIASAG
+1481 
-1491 KGVGGFSGA
+1491 
-1500 GQSASPEEPLYAQ
+1500 
-1513 VAKKV
+1513 
-1518 RAKIDQLNE
+1518 
-1527 SASAINRKM
+1527 
-1536 DRINKIASAGKGV
+1536 
-1549 GGFRGAGQSASPEE
+1549 
-1563 PLYAQVAKKVSAKI
+1563 
-1577 DQLNESASAINRK
+1577 
-1590 MDRINKIASAGKGV
+1590 
-1604 GGFRGAGQSAS
+1604 
-1615 PEEPIYAQVAKK
+1615 
-1627 VSAKIDQLNESASAI
+1627 
-1642 NRKMDR
+1642 
-1648 INKIASAGKG
+1648 
-1658 VGGFRGAGQSASPEE
+1658 
-1673 PLYAQV
+1673 
-1679 AKKVSAKIDQLNESA
+1679 
-1694 SAINRKIDR
+1694 
-1703 INKIA
+1703 
-1708 SAGKGVGGFSG
+1708 
-1719 AGQSASPEEPIYA
+1719 
-1732 QVAKKVSAKIDQLN
+1732 
-1746 ESASAINRKIDRIN
+1746 
-1760 KIASAGKGVGGFS
+1760 
-1773 GAGQS
+1773 S

-1795 AGFSLRRSAAV
+1795 AGFPLRRSAGV

-1835 AGHFDKLEQK
+1835 TGHFGKLEQK

-1857 LKLWVESA
+1857 VKLWVESA
-1865 KQVPTGLQAK
+1865 KQVPTSLQAK

-1880 TNSHTRI
+1880 TNSHARI
-1887 NSNVQS
+1887 NSNVKN
-1893 GTINEKA
+1893 GAVNEKA

-1918 IVAHNVGSAH
+1918 IVAHNVGSIP
-1928 LSEYDKIGFN
+1928 LSDYDKIGFN

-1973 FSTGSYSLMKA
+1973 FSTGAYSLMKA
-1984 NVEHGVKNT
+1984 EHGVKNIN
-1993 TKGGFQKS
+1993 TKSGFQKS

>member
-8 QTTTPDQTLNQT
+8 QTTTPDQTLNPT

-30 LQAAFIKVDNAV
+30 LQVAFLKVDNAV
-42 ASFDPD
+42 ASYDPD

-193 EFLKARQEAE
+193 ESLKERQEAE
-203 KNAEPTGGDW
+203 KNGEPDGGDW

-279 MLDVEGVADKDP
+279 MLDVEGVADNDP

-308 LMGSHS
+308 LMGSHN

-347 GSNVATLINAHL
+347 GNNVATLINAHL
-359 NNGSGLVIAGNENG
+359 KNGSGLVIAGNEDG

-444 LGSDHIAFVSKK
+444 LGNDHIAFVSKK

-488 GETKTTLQGSLKYD
+488 GETKTTLQGNLKYD
-502 GVMFVDYS
+502 GVMFVNYS
-510 NFKYTNV
+510 NFKYTNA

-524 LGATNGVSHLEANFS
+524 VGATNGVSHLEANLS

-550 NLAITNYI
+550 NLAITSFI

-573 QEANKLIKDFLN
+573 QETNKLIKDFLN
-585 SNKELVGKVSNF
+585 SNKELVGKVSNL

-612 VKKAQKDLEKSLRKR
+612 VKKAQKDLEKSIRKR
-627 ESLEKEVAKKLES
+627 EHLEKEVAKKLES

-666 KEASKEA
+666 QEASKEA

-684 VRSELSDK
+684 IRSELSDK

-780 IINQKI
+780 SINQKI
-786 TDKVDNLNQAVSETK
+786 TDKVDDLNQAVSEAK

-810 QALAELKNL
+810 QVLAELKNL
-819 SLDLGKNSDLQFVR
+819 SLDQKSDLQKSIKN
-833 DGVRG
+833 GVDG

-852 LTKNFSDIRKELSE
+852 LTKNFSDIRKELNE
-866 KLFGKSNNNNN
+866 KLFGDSNNNNNN

-882 EEPIYAQVNKKKA
+882 TEPIYAQVNKKKTGQAASPEEPIYAQVNKKKA
-895 GQATS
+895 GQA
-900 PEEPIYAQVARKMSV
+900 
-915 KIDQLNEAASAI
+915 
-927 NRKIDRINKIA
+927 
-938 SAGKGVGGFSGAGQ
+938 
-952 SASPEEPIYAQ
+952 ASPEEPIYTQ
-963 VAKKVS
+963 VAKKVNARIDRLNKIAS
-969 AKIDQLNESASAIN
+969 TINGKIDQLNRTASAN
-983 RKIDRI
+983 
-989 NKIASAGKGV
+989 
-999 GGFSGAGQSASP
+999 
-1011 EEPIYAQ
+1011 
-1018 VAKKVRAKIDQLNE
+1018 
-1032 SASAINRKMDRI
+1032 
-1044 NKIAS
+1044 
-1049 AGKGVGGFRG
+1049 
-1059 AGQSASPEE
+1059 
-1068 PIYAQV
+1068 
-1074 AKKVR
+1074 
-1079 AKIDQLNE
+1079 
-1087 SASAINRKMDR
+1087 
-1098 INKIASAGKGVG
+1098 
-1110 GFSGAGQSASPE
+1110 
-1122 EPLYAQVAKKVR
+1122 
-1134 AKIDQLNES
+1134 
-1143 ASAINRKIDRINK
+1143 
-1156 IASAGKGVGGFRGA
+1156 
-1170 GQSASP
+1170 
-1176 EEPIYAQVAKKVSAK
+1176 
-1191 IDQLNE
+1191 
-1197 SASAINRKMDR
+1197 
-1208 INKIASAG
+1208 
-1216 KGVGGFSGAGQSASP
+1216 
-1231 EEPLYA
+1231 
-1237 QVAKKVSAKIDQLN
+1237 
-1251 ESASAINRKIDRI
+1251 
-1264 NKIASAGKGV
+1264 
-1274 GGFSGAGQSASPEEP
+1274 
-1289 LYAQVAKKV
+1289 
-1298 RAKIDQLNESASA
+1298 
-1311 INRKMDR
+1311 
-1318 INKIASAGK
+1318 
-1327 GVGGFR
+1327 
-1333 GAGQS
+1333 
-1338 ASPEEPL
+1338 
-1345 YAQVAKKVSAKIDQ
+1345 
-1359 LNESASAINRKI
+1359 
-1371 DRINKIASAGKGVGG
+1371 
-1386 FRGAGQSASPEEPL
+1386 
-1400 YAQVAK
+1400 
-1406 KVRAK
+1406 
-1411 IDQLNESASA
+1411 
-1421 INRKID
+1421 
-1427 RINKIASAGKGV
+1427 
-1439 GGFRGAGQS
+1439 
-1448 ASPEEPLYAQVA
+1448 
-1460 KKVRAKI
+1460 
-1467 DQLNESA
+1467 
-1474 SAINRKI
+1474 
-1481 DRINKIASAG
+1481 
-1491 KGVGGFSGA
+1491 
-1500 GQSASPEEPLYAQ
+1500 
-1513 VAKKV
+1513 
-1518 RAKIDQLNE
+1518 
-1527 SASAINRKM
+1527 
-1536 DRINKIASAGKGV
+1536 
-1549 GGFRGAGQSASPEE
+1549 
-1563 PLYAQVAKKVSAKI
+1563 
-1577 DQLNESASAINRK
+1577 
-1590 MDRINKIASAGKGV
+1590 
-1604 GGFRGAGQSAS
+1604 
-1615 PEEPIYAQVAKK
+1615 
-1627 VSAKIDQLNESASAI
+1627 
-1642 NRKMDR
+1642 
-1648 INKIASAGKG
+1648 
-1658 VGGFRGAGQSASPEE
+1658 
-1673 PLYAQV
+1673 
-1679 AKKVSAKIDQLNESA
+1679 
-1694 SAINRKIDR
+1694 
-1703 INKIA
+1703 
-1708 SAGKGVGGFSG
+1708 
-1719 AGQSASPEEPIYA
+1719 
-1732 QVAKKVSAKIDQLN
+1732 
-1746 ESASAINRKIDRIN
+1746 
-1760 KIASAGKGVGGFS
+1760 KGVGGFS

-1795 AGFSLRRSAAV
+1795 AGFPLRRSAAV

-1820 TRRIGDLNQAVSEAK
+1820 TSRIGDLNQAVSEAK
-1835 AGHFDKLEQK
+1835 TGHFGNLEQK

-1857 LKLWVESA
+1857 VSLWVESA
-1865 KQVPTGLQAK
+1865 KQVPTSLQAK

-1887 NSNVQS
+1887 NSNVKN
-1893 GTINEKA
+1893 GGINEKA

-1918 IVAHNVGSAH
+1918 IVAHNVGSIP
-1928 LSEYDKIGFN
+1928 LSDYDKIGFN

-1973 FSTGSYSLMKA
+1973 FSQGSYSLAKA
-1984 NVEHGVKNT
+1984 ELGVKNIN
-1993 TKGGFQKS
+1993 TKSGFQKS

>member
-1 MTNETID
+1 M
-8 QTTTPDQTLNQT
+8 
-20 DFVPQRFINN
+20 
-30 LQAAFIKVDNAV
+30 
-42 ASFDPD
+42 
-48 QKPIVDKNDRDNRQA
+48 
-63 FEKISQLREE
+63 
-73 YANKAIKNPTKKN
+73 
-86 QYFSD
+86 
-91 FINKSN
+91 
-97 DLINKDN
+97 
-104 LIAVD
+104 
-109 SSVDSFKKFGDQ
+109 
-121 RYQIF
+121 
-126 TSWVSLQ
+126 SWVSLQ
-133 KDPSKINTQQIQNF
+133 KDPSKINTQQIRNF

-181 IRSDEKFMGVFD
+181 IRSDQKFMGVFD
-193 EFLKARQEAE
+193 ESLKERQEAE
-203 KNAEPTGGDW
+203 KNAEPSGGDW

-228 DLKETLHQEP
+228 DLKETLNQEP
-238 RPDFEQNIATTTTD
+238 RPDFEQNLATTTTD

-270 SKFTLGDME
+270 FKFTLGDVE

-308 LMGSHS
+308 LMGGHS
-314 GIEPE
+314 NIEPE

-325 GDNGGPEA
+325 GDNGGPES

-359 NNGSGLVIAGNENG
+359 NNGSGLIIAGNENG

-382 KQDQLTGLKQ
+382 KEDQLTGLKQ

-408 LAQNNAKLD
+408 LTRNNHKLD

-427 QTEIGNFQ
+427 QTEIKNFQ
-435 KDRKAYLDA
+435 KDRKAYSDA
-444 LGSDHIAFVSKK
+444 LGNDHIAFVSKK

-502 GVMFVDYS
+502 GVMFVNYS
-510 NFKYTNV
+510 NFKYTNA

-524 LGATNGVSHLEANFS
+524 VGATNGVSHLEANFS

-585 SNKELVGKVSNF
+585 SNKEMVGKVLNF

-627 ESLEKEVAKKLES
+627 EHLEKEVAKKLES

-673 RAAAFDPNLKG
+673 RVAAYDPNLKG
-684 VRSELSDK
+684 IRSELSDK

-758 KNKDFSKV
+758 KNNDFSKV
-766 TQAKSDLENSIKDV
+766 TQAKSDFENSIKDV

-786 TDKVDNLNQAVSETK
+786 TDKVENLNQAVSETK
-801 LTGNFSKVE
+801 LTGDFSKVE
-810 QALAELKNL
+810 QALAELKSL
-819 SLDLGKNSDLQFVR
+819 SLDLGKNSDLQKSVKN
-833 DGVRG
+833 GVNG

-852 LTKNFSDIRKELSE
+852 LTKNFSDIRKELNE
-866 KLFGKSNNNNN
+866 KLFGNSNNNNN

-882 EEPIYAQVNKKKA
+882 TEPIYAQVNKKKA
-895 GQATS
+895 GQA
-900 PEEPIYAQVARKMSV
+900 
-915 KIDQLNEAASAI
+915 
-927 NRKIDRINKIA
+927 
-938 SAGKGVGGFSGAGQ
+938 
-952 SASPEEPIYAQ
+952 ASPEEPIYAQ

-969 AKIDQLNESASAIN
+969 AKIDQLNEATSAIN

-999 GGFSGAGQSASP
+999 GGLSGAGRSASP

-1018 VAKKVRAKIDQLNE
+1018 VAKKMSAKIDQLNE
-1032 SASAINRKMDRI
+1032 AT
-1044 NKIAS
+1044 
-1049 AGKGVGGFRG
+1049 
-1059 AGQSASPEE
+1059 
-1068 PIYAQV
+1068 
-1074 AKKVR
+1074 
-1079 AKIDQLNE
+1079 
-1087 SASAINRKMDR
+1087 
-1098 INKIASAGKGVG
+1098 
-1110 GFSGAGQSASPE
+1110 
-1122 EPLYAQVAKKVR
+1122 
-1134 AKIDQLNES
+1134 
-1143 ASAINRKIDRINK
+1143 SAINRKIDRINK
-1156 IASAGKGVGGFRGA
+1156 IASAGKGVGG
-1170 GQSASP
+1170 
-1176 EEPIYAQVAKKVSAK
+1176 
-1191 IDQLNE
+1191 L
-1197 SASAINRKMDR
+1197 
-1208 INKIASAG
+1208 
-1216 KGVGGFSGAGQSASP
+1216 SGAG
-1231 EEPLYA
+1231 
-1237 QVAKKVSAKIDQLN
+1237 
-1251 ESASAINRKIDRI
+1251 R
-1264 NKIASAGKGV
+1264 
-1274 GGFSGAGQSASPEEP
+1274 
-1289 LYAQVAKKV
+1289 
-1298 RAKIDQLNESASA
+1298 
-1311 INRKMDR
+1311 
-1318 INKIASAGK
+1318 
-1327 GVGGFR
+1327 
-1333 GAGQS
+1333 
-1338 ASPEEPL
+1338 
-1345 YAQVAKKVSAKIDQ
+1345 
-1359 LNESASAINRKI
+1359 
-1371 DRINKIASAGKGVGG
+1371 
-1386 FRGAGQSASPEEPL
+1386 
-1400 YAQVAK
+1400 
-1406 KVRAK
+1406 
-1411 IDQLNESASA
+1411 
-1421 INRKID
+1421 
-1427 RINKIASAGKGV
+1427 
-1439 GGFRGAGQS
+1439 
-1448 ASPEEPLYAQVA
+1448 
-1460 KKVRAKI
+1460 
-1467 DQLNESA
+1467 
-1474 SAINRKI
+1474 
-1481 DRINKIASAG
+1481 
-1491 KGVGGFSGA
+1491 
-1500 GQSASPEEPLYAQ
+1500 
-1513 VAKKV
+1513 
-1518 RAKIDQLNE
+1518 
-1527 SASAINRKM
+1527 
-1536 DRINKIASAGKGV
+1536 
-1549 GGFRGAGQSASPEE
+1549 
-1563 PLYAQVAKKVSAKI
+1563 
-1577 DQLNESASAINRK
+1577 
-1590 MDRINKIASAGKGV
+1590 
-1604 GGFRGAGQSAS
+1604 
-1615 PEEPIYAQVAKK
+1615 
-1627 VSAKIDQLNESASAI
+1627 
-1642 NRKMDR
+1642 
-1648 INKIASAGKG
+1648 
-1658 VGGFRGAGQSASPEE
+1658 
-1673 PLYAQV
+1673 
-1679 AKKVSAKIDQLNESA
+1679 
-1694 SAINRKIDR
+1694 
-1703 INKIA
+1703 
-1708 SAGKGVGGFSG
+1708 
-1719 AGQSASPEEPIYA
+1719 
-1732 QVAKKVSAKIDQLN
+1732 
-1746 ESASAINRKIDRIN
+1746 
-1760 KIASAGKGVGGFS
+1760 
-1773 GAGQS
+1773 S

-1795 AGFSLRRSAAV
+1795 AGFPLRISAAV

-1835 AGHFDKLEQK
+1835 TGHFGNLEQK

-1893 GTINEKA
+1893 GTINKKA

-1918 IVAHNVGSAH
+1918 IVAHNVGSTP

-1955 NNAVKDIKSSFV
+1955 NNAVKDTKSSFV
-1967 QFLTNT
+1967 QFLTNA

-1993 TKGGFQKS
+1993 TKSGFQKS

>member
-8 QTTTPDQTLNQT
+8 QTTTPNQTPNQT

-30 LQAAFIKVDNAV
+30 LQVAFIKVDNAV

-73 YANKAIKNPTKKN
+73 YANKAIKNPAKKN

-109 SSVDSFKKFGDQ
+109 SSVESFRKFGDQ

-133 KDPSKINTQQIQNF
+133 KDPSNINTQQIRNF
-147 MENIIQPPISD
+147 MENVIQPPISD

-193 EFLKARQEAE
+193 ESLKERQEAE
-203 KNAEPTGGDW
+203 KNAEPAGGDW

-228 DLKETLHQEP
+228 DLKETLNQEP
-238 RPDFEQNIATTTTD
+238 RPDFEQNLATTTTD

-270 SKFTLGDME
+270 FKFTLGDVE

-308 LMGSHS
+308 LMGGHS
-314 GIEPE
+314 NIEPE

-347 GSNVATLINAHL
+347 GNNVATLINAHL
-359 NNGSGLVIAGNENG
+359 NNGSGLIIAGNENG

-382 KQDQLTGLKQ
+382 KEDQLTGLKQ

-444 LGSDHIAFVSKK
+444 LGNDHIAFVSKK

-488 GETKTTLQGSLKYD
+488 GEVKTTLQGSLKYD
-502 GVMFVDYS
+502 GVMFVNYS
-510 NFKYTNV
+510 NFKYTNA

-524 LGATNGVSHLEANFS
+524 VGATNGISRLEANFS

-558 RRDLEDKLWAKGLSP
+558 RRELEDKLWTKGLSP

-585 SNKELVGKVSNF
+585 SNKEMVGKVSNF
-597 NKAVAEAKNTGNYDE
+597 NKAVAEAKNTGNYDG

-627 ESLEKEVAKKLES
+627 EHLEKEVAKKLES

-684 VRSELSDK
+684 IRSELSDK

-707 DELKNGK
+707 DDFKNGK
-714 NNDFSKAEETLK
+714 NKDFSKAEETLK
-726 ALKDSVKDLGINPEW
+726 ALKDSVKDLGISPEW
-741 ISKIEN
+741 ISKVEN

-766 TQAKSDLENSIKDV
+766 IQAKSDLENSIKDV

-810 QALAELKNL
+810 QALAELKSL
-819 SLDLGKNSDLQFVR
+819 SLDQKNESFNVGKNSDLQSVR
-833 DGVRG
+833 DSVRG
-838 TLVGNGLSKTEATT
+838 TLVGNGLSKAEATT
-852 LTKNFSDIRKELSE
+852 LSKNFSDIRKELNE
-866 KLFGKSNNNNN
+866 KLFGNSNNNNN

-882 EEPIYAQVNKKKA
+882 TEPIYAQVNKKKT
-895 GQATS
+895 GQVAS
-900 PEEPIYAQVARKMSV
+900 LEEPIYAQVAKKVSA
-915 KIDQLNEAASAI
+915 KIDQLNEATSAI

-938 SAGKGVGGFSGAGQ
+938 SAGKGVGGFSGSGR
-952 SASPEEPIYAQ
+952 SASPE
-963 VAKKVS
+963 
-969 AKIDQLNESASAIN
+969 
-983 RKIDRI
+983 
-989 NKIASAGKGV
+989 
-999 GGFSGAGQSASP
+999 
-1011 EEPIYAQ
+1011 
-1018 VAKKVRAKIDQLNE
+1018 
-1032 SASAINRKMDRI
+1032 
-1044 NKIAS
+1044 
-1049 AGKGVGGFRG
+1049 
-1059 AGQSASPEE
+1059 
-1068 PIYAQV
+1068 
-1074 AKKVR
+1074 
-1079 AKIDQLNE
+1079 
-1087 SASAINRKMDR
+1087 
-1098 INKIASAGKGVG
+1098 
-1110 GFSGAGQSASPE
+1110 
-1122 EPLYAQVAKKVR
+1122 
-1134 AKIDQLNES
+1134 
-1143 ASAINRKIDRINK
+1143 
-1156 IASAGKGVGGFRGA
+1156 
-1170 GQSASP
+1170 
-1176 EEPIYAQVAKKVSAK
+1176 
-1191 IDQLNE
+1191 
-1197 SASAINRKMDR
+1197 
-1208 INKIASAG
+1208 
-1216 KGVGGFSGAGQSASP
+1216 
-1231 EEPLYA
+1231 
-1237 QVAKKVSAKIDQLN
+1237 
-1251 ESASAINRKIDRI
+1251 
-1264 NKIASAGKGV
+1264 
-1274 GGFSGAGQSASPEEP
+1274 
-1289 LYAQVAKKV
+1289 
-1298 RAKIDQLNESASA
+1298 
-1311 INRKMDR
+1311 
-1318 INKIASAGK
+1318 
-1327 GVGGFR
+1327 
-1333 GAGQS
+1333 
-1338 ASPEEPL
+1338 
-1345 YAQVAKKVSAKIDQ
+1345 
-1359 LNESASAINRKI
+1359 
-1371 DRINKIASAGKGVGG
+1371 
-1386 FRGAGQSASPEEPL
+1386 
-1400 YAQVAK
+1400 
-1406 KVRAK
+1406 
-1411 IDQLNESASA
+1411 
-1421 INRKID
+1421 
-1427 RINKIASAGKGV
+1427 
-1439 GGFRGAGQS
+1439 
-1448 ASPEEPLYAQVA
+1448 
-1460 KKVRAKI
+1460 
-1467 DQLNESA
+1467 
-1474 SAINRKI
+1474 
-1481 DRINKIASAG
+1481 
-1491 KGVGGFSGA
+1491 
-1500 GQSASPEEPLYAQ
+1500 
-1513 VAKKV
+1513 
-1518 RAKIDQLNE
+1518 
-1527 SASAINRKM
+1527 
-1536 DRINKIASAGKGV
+1536 
-1549 GGFRGAGQSASPEE
+1549 
-1563 PLYAQVAKKVSAKI
+1563 
-1577 DQLNESASAINRK
+1577 
-1590 MDRINKIASAGKGV
+1590 
-1604 GGFRGAGQSAS
+1604 
-1615 PEEPIYAQVAKK
+1615 
-1627 VSAKIDQLNESASAI
+1627 
-1642 NRKMDR
+1642 
-1648 INKIASAGKG
+1648 
-1658 VGGFRGAGQSASPEE
+1658 
-1673 PLYAQV
+1673 
-1679 AKKVSAKIDQLNESA
+1679 
-1694 SAINRKIDR
+1694 
-1703 INKIA
+1703 
-1708 SAGKGVGGFSG
+1708 
-1719 AGQSASPEEPIYA
+1719 
-1732 QVAKKVSAKIDQLN
+1732 
-1746 ESASAINRKIDRIN
+1746 
-1760 KIASAGKGVGGFS
+1760 
-1773 GAGQS
+1773 
-1778 ASPEPIYATID
+1778 EPIYATID

-1795 AGFSLRRSAAV
+1795 AGFPLRRYAGV
-1806 NDLSKVGLSREQEL
+1806 NDLGKVGLSREQEL

-1835 AGHFDKLEQK
+1835 TGYFDNLEQK
-1845 IDELK
+1845 INELK

-1857 LKLWVESA
+1857 LNLWVEGA

-1887 NSNVQS
+1887 NSNVQH

-1918 IVAHNVGSAH
+1918 IVAHNVGSAP

-1967 QFLTNT
+1967 QFLTNA
-1973 FSTGSYSLMKA
+1973 FSTGYYCLA
-1984 NVEHGVKNT
+1984 GENAEHGIKNVN

>member
-8 QTTTPDQTLNQT
+8 QTITPPDQTLNPT

-30 LQAAFIKVDNAV
+30 LQVAFIKVDNAV
-42 ASFDPD
+42 ALFDPD

-73 YANKAIKNPTKKN
+73 YANKAIKNPAKKN

-109 SSVDSFKKFGDQ
+109 SSVESFKKFGDQ

-133 KDPSKINTQQIQNF
+133 KDPSRINTQKIRDF

-193 EFLKARQEAE
+193 ESLKARQEAE
-203 KNAEPTGGDW
+203 KNGEPTGGDW

-228 DLKETLHQEP
+228 DLKETLNQEP
-238 RPDFEQNIATTTTD
+238 RPDFEQNLATTTTD

-270 SKFTLGDME
+270 FKFTLGDVE

-308 LMGSHS
+308 LMGGHS
-314 GIEPE
+314 NIEPE

-347 GSNVATLINAHL
+347 GNNVATLINAHL
-359 NNGSGLVIAGNENG
+359 NNGSGLIIAGNEDG

-382 KQDQLTGLKQ
+382 KEDQLTGLKQ
-392 ALSQEEIQNKV
+392 AMSQEEIQNKV

-408 LAQNNAKLD
+408 LARNNAKLD

-427 QTEIGNFQ
+427 QTEIENFQ

-444 LGSDHIAFVSKK
+444 LGNDHVAFVSKK

-488 GETKTTLQGSLKYD
+488 GETKTTLQGNLKYD
-502 GVMFVDYS
+502 GVMFVNCS
-510 NFKYTNV
+510 NFKYTNA

-524 LGATNGVSHLEANFS
+524 VGATNGVSHLEANLS

-550 NLAITNYI
+550 NLAITSYI
-558 RRDLEDKLWAKGLSP
+558 RRDLEDKLWAKGLSS

-585 SNKELVGKVSNF
+585 SNKELVGKVSNL

-627 ESLEKEVAKKLES
+627 EHLEKEVAKKLES

-656 QKDKIFALIN
+656 QKDKIFASIN
-666 KEASKEA
+666 QEASKEA
-673 RAAAFDPNLKG
+673 RVAAFDPNLKG
-684 VRSELSDK
+684 IRSELSDK

-801 LTGNFSKVE
+801 LTGDFSKVE

-819 SLDLGKNSDLQFVR
+819 SLDLGKNSDLQKSVKN
-833 DGVRG
+833 GVNG
-838 TLVGNGLSKTEATT
+838 TLVGNGLSKTEATN
-852 LTKNFSDIRKELSE
+852 LTKNFSDIRKELNE
-866 KLFGKSNNNNN
+866 KLFGNSNNNNN

-882 EEPIYAQVNKKKA
+882 TEPIYAQVNKKKT
-895 GQATS
+895 GQVAS
-900 PEEPIYAQVARKMSV
+900 PEEPIYAQVAKKVSA
-915 KIDQLNEAASAI
+915 KIDQLNEATSAI

-952 SASPEEPIYAQ
+952 AASPE
-963 VAKKVS
+963 
-969 AKIDQLNESASAIN
+969 
-983 RKIDRI
+983 
-989 NKIASAGKGV
+989 
-999 GGFSGAGQSASP
+999 
-1011 EEPIYAQ
+1011 
-1018 VAKKVRAKIDQLNE
+1018 
-1032 SASAINRKMDRI
+1032 
-1044 NKIAS
+1044 
-1049 AGKGVGGFRG
+1049 
-1059 AGQSASPEE
+1059 
-1068 PIYAQV
+1068 
-1074 AKKVR
+1074 
-1079 AKIDQLNE
+1079 
-1087 SASAINRKMDR
+1087 
-1098 INKIASAGKGVG
+1098 
-1110 GFSGAGQSASPE
+1110 
-1122 EPLYAQVAKKVR
+1122 
-1134 AKIDQLNES
+1134 
-1143 ASAINRKIDRINK
+1143 
-1156 IASAGKGVGGFRGA
+1156 
-1170 GQSASP
+1170 
-1176 EEPIYAQVAKKVSAK
+1176 
-1191 IDQLNE
+1191 
-1197 SASAINRKMDR
+1197 
-1208 INKIASAG
+1208 
-1216 KGVGGFSGAGQSASP
+1216 
-1231 EEPLYA
+1231 
-1237 QVAKKVSAKIDQLN
+1237 
-1251 ESASAINRKIDRI
+1251 
-1264 NKIASAGKGV
+1264 
-1274 GGFSGAGQSASPEEP
+1274 
-1289 LYAQVAKKV
+1289 
-1298 RAKIDQLNESASA
+1298 
-1311 INRKMDR
+1311 
-1318 INKIASAGK
+1318 
-1327 GVGGFR
+1327 
-1333 GAGQS
+1333 
-1338 ASPEEPL
+1338 
-1345 YAQVAKKVSAKIDQ
+1345 
-1359 LNESASAINRKI
+1359 
-1371 DRINKIASAGKGVGG
+1371 
-1386 FRGAGQSASPEEPL
+1386 
-1400 YAQVAK
+1400 
-1406 KVRAK
+1406 
-1411 IDQLNESASA
+1411 
-1421 INRKID
+1421 
-1427 RINKIASAGKGV
+1427 
-1439 GGFRGAGQS
+1439 
-1448 ASPEEPLYAQVA
+1448 
-1460 KKVRAKI
+1460 
-1467 DQLNESA
+1467 
-1474 SAINRKI
+1474 
-1481 DRINKIASAG
+1481 
-1491 KGVGGFSGA
+1491 
-1500 GQSASPEEPLYAQ
+1500 
-1513 VAKKV
+1513 
-1518 RAKIDQLNE
+1518 
-1527 SASAINRKM
+1527 
-1536 DRINKIASAGKGV
+1536 
-1549 GGFRGAGQSASPEE
+1549 
-1563 PLYAQVAKKVSAKI
+1563 
-1577 DQLNESASAINRK
+1577 
-1590 MDRINKIASAGKGV
+1590 
-1604 GGFRGAGQSAS
+1604 
-1615 PEEPIYAQVAKK
+1615 
-1627 VSAKIDQLNESASAI
+1627 
-1642 NRKMDR
+1642 
-1648 INKIASAGKG
+1648 
-1658 VGGFRGAGQSASPEE
+1658 
-1673 PLYAQV
+1673 
-1679 AKKVSAKIDQLNESA
+1679 
-1694 SAINRKIDR
+1694 
-1703 INKIA
+1703 
-1708 SAGKGVGGFSG
+1708 
-1719 AGQSASPEEPIYA
+1719 
-1732 QVAKKVSAKIDQLN
+1732 
-1746 ESASAINRKIDRIN
+1746 
-1760 KIASAGKGVGGFS
+1760 
-1773 GAGQS
+1773 
-1778 ASPEPIYATID
+1778 EPIYATID

-1795 AGFSLRRSAAV
+1795 AGFPLRRNAAV

-1835 AGHFDKLEQK
+1835 TGHFDKLEQK

-1880 TNSHTRI
+1880 TNSYTRI
-1887 NSNVQS
+1887 NSNIQS
-1893 GTINEKA
+1893 GAINEKA

-1973 FSTGSYSLMKA
+1973 FSVGTYSLAKA
-1984 NVEHGVKNT
+1984 NAELGVKNIN

>member
-8 QTTTPDQTLNQT
+8 QTTTPDQTLNPT

-30 LQAAFIKVDNAV
+30 LQVAFLKVDSAV

-86 QYFSD
+86 QYFSE

-133 KDPSKINTQQIQNF
+133 KDPSKINTQQIRNF

-193 EFLKARQEAE
+193 ESLKARQEAE
-203 KNAEPTGGDW
+203 KNAEPAGGDW

-218 SFVFNKKQSS
+218 SFIFDKKQSS

-238 RPDFEQNIATTTTD
+238 RPDFEQNLATTTTD

-308 LMGSHS
+308 LIGSHN

-408 LAQNNAKLD
+408 LAKNNAKLD
-417 NLSEKEKEKF
+417 NLSKEEKEKF
-427 QTEIGNFQ
+427 QNEIEDFQ

-444 LGSDHIAFVSKK
+444 LGNDHIAFVSKK

-502 GVMFVDYS
+502 GVMFVNYS
-510 NFKYTNV
+510 NFKYTNA

-524 LGATNGVSHLEANFS
+524 VGATNGVSHLEANFS

-585 SNKELVGKVSNF
+585 SNKELVGKVSNL
-597 NKAVAEAKNTGNYDE
+597 NKVVAEAKNTGNYDE
-612 VKKAQKDLEKSLRKR
+612 VKKAQKDLEKSIRKR
-627 ESLEKEVAKKLES
+627 EHLEKEVAKKLES

-666 KEASKEA
+666 QEASKEA
-673 RAAAFDPNLKG
+673 RVAAFDPNLKSI
-684 VRSELSDK
+684 RSELSDK

-726 ALKDSVKDLGINPEW
+726 ALKDSMKDLGINPEW

-780 IINQKI
+780 SINQKI
-786 TDKVDNLNQAVSETK
+786 TDKVDDLNQAVSEAK
-801 LTGNFSKVE
+801 LTGDFSKVE
-810 QALAELKNL
+810 QVLAELKNL
-819 SLDLGKNSDLQFVR
+819 SLDQKNESFNAGKNSDLQSVR
-833 DGVRG
+833 DSVRG
-838 TLVGNGLSKTEATT
+838 ILVGNGLSKTEATK
-852 LTKNFSDIRKELSE
+852 LSKNFSDIRKELNE
-866 KLFGKSNNNNN
+866 KLFGNSNNNNN

-882 EEPIYAQVNKKKA
+882 EEPIYAQVNKKKT
-895 GQATS
+895 GQAAS
-900 PEEPIYAQVARKMSV
+900 PEEPIYTQVAKKVSA
-915 KIDQLNEAASAI
+915 KIDQLNEATSKI

-938 SAGKGVGGFSGAGQ
+938 SAGKGVGGFSGAG
-952 SASPEEPIYAQ
+952 
-963 VAKKVS
+963 
-969 AKIDQLNESASAIN
+969 
-983 RKIDRI
+983 R
-989 NKIASAGKGV
+989 
-999 GGFSGAGQSASP
+999 
-1011 EEPIYAQ
+1011 
-1018 VAKKVRAKIDQLNE
+1018 
-1032 SASAINRKMDRI
+1032 
-1044 NKIAS
+1044 
-1049 AGKGVGGFRG
+1049 
-1059 AGQSASPEE
+1059 
-1068 PIYAQV
+1068 
-1074 AKKVR
+1074 
-1079 AKIDQLNE
+1079 
-1087 SASAINRKMDR
+1087 
-1098 INKIASAGKGVG
+1098 
-1110 GFSGAGQSASPE
+1110 
-1122 EPLYAQVAKKVR
+1122 
-1134 AKIDQLNES
+1134 
-1143 ASAINRKIDRINK
+1143 
-1156 IASAGKGVGGFRGA
+1156 
-1170 GQSASP
+1170 
-1176 EEPIYAQVAKKVSAK
+1176 
-1191 IDQLNE
+1191 
-1197 SASAINRKMDR
+1197 
-1208 INKIASAG
+1208 
-1216 KGVGGFSGAGQSASP
+1216 
-1231 EEPLYA
+1231 
-1237 QVAKKVSAKIDQLN
+1237 
-1251 ESASAINRKIDRI
+1251 
-1264 NKIASAGKGV
+1264 
-1274 GGFSGAGQSASPEEP
+1274 
-1289 LYAQVAKKV
+1289 
-1298 RAKIDQLNESASA
+1298 
-1311 INRKMDR
+1311 
-1318 INKIASAGK
+1318 
-1327 GVGGFR
+1327 
-1333 GAGQS
+1333 
-1338 ASPEEPL
+1338 
-1345 YAQVAKKVSAKIDQ
+1345 
-1359 LNESASAINRKI
+1359 
-1371 DRINKIASAGKGVGG
+1371 
-1386 FRGAGQSASPEEPL
+1386 
-1400 YAQVAK
+1400 
-1406 KVRAK
+1406 
-1411 IDQLNESASA
+1411 
-1421 INRKID
+1421 
-1427 RINKIASAGKGV
+1427 
-1439 GGFRGAGQS
+1439 
-1448 ASPEEPLYAQVA
+1448 
-1460 KKVRAKI
+1460 
-1467 DQLNESA
+1467 
-1474 SAINRKI
+1474 
-1481 DRINKIASAG
+1481 
-1491 KGVGGFSGA
+1491 
-1500 GQSASPEEPLYAQ
+1500 
-1513 VAKKV
+1513 
-1518 RAKIDQLNE
+1518 
-1527 SASAINRKM
+1527 
-1536 DRINKIASAGKGV
+1536 
-1549 GGFRGAGQSASPEE
+1549 
-1563 PLYAQVAKKVSAKI
+1563 
-1577 DQLNESASAINRK
+1577 
-1590 MDRINKIASAGKGV
+1590 
-1604 GGFRGAGQSAS
+1604 
-1615 PEEPIYAQVAKK
+1615 
-1627 VSAKIDQLNESASAI
+1627 
-1642 NRKMDR
+1642 
-1648 INKIASAGKG
+1648 
-1658 VGGFRGAGQSASPEE
+1658 
-1673 PLYAQV
+1673 
-1679 AKKVSAKIDQLNESA
+1679 
-1694 SAINRKIDR
+1694 
-1703 INKIA
+1703 
-1708 SAGKGVGGFSG
+1708 
-1719 AGQSASPEEPIYA
+1719 
-1732 QVAKKVSAKIDQLN
+1732 
-1746 ESASAINRKIDRIN
+1746 
-1760 KIASAGKGVGGFS
+1760 
-1773 GAGQS
+1773 S

-1795 AGFSLRRSAAV
+1795 AGFPLRRSAAV

-1835 AGHFDKLEQK
+1835 TGHFGKLEQK

-1857 LKLWVESA
+1857 VNLWVGSA

-1887 NSNVQS
+1887 NSNVKS
-1893 GTINEKA
+1893 GAINEKA

-1918 IVAHNVGSAH
+1918 IVAHNVGSAP
-1928 LSEYDKIGFN
+1928 LSDYDKIGFN

-1973 FSTGSYSLMKA
+1973 FSTGAYSLVKA
-1984 NVEHGVKNT
+1984 NAELGVKNIN
-1993 TKGGFQKS
+1993 TKSGFQKS